1 MTDQQLYID
10 GVLMDMSEDSAI
22 TLDIKSNLFR
32 DITKMTA
39 NATYTI
45 NLPKTA
51 HNMAVLEFAGKPS
64 TSSKYPYIFHTAR
77 YFRNGLEIIRSGRAS
92 VLSVKETIEISIYWG
107 LFQALATLQSSD
119 LKLNELNC
127 TKHLRFTK
135 NNSSDTY
142 EKAITEGV
150 FYGNYITAVLKKSS
164 DEWYG
169 FDHNVGG
176 NSDTTYSLVEGKI
189 RTGTEIGK
197 YVSGEVLTDET
208 YQCAIIPFEVGMRA
222 TISKVL
228 GKGQFR
234 TWAILDTN
242 KNVISLADD
251 AGKTEKETRPVLFAP
266 DPILGMFVSAGA
278 CIANLET
285 SVAMET
291 ISIRVRAEKAGS
303 VEYGALDTKTGETT
317 PWGTYEVAAGET
329 EINVVKSKP
338 SGLLVYIKPS
348 VDKMIGKSMST
359 SVAAYYLSDG
369 KLSQVEAS
377 GEYNVKYT
385 SESMPIDV
393 DLQAPATAEW
403 LIINAI
409 RECSTGTT
417 ILVKSNSET
426 ESNARASSSEAQT
439 NSRGGTF
446 GGSFGS
452 NGGASFRSDGT
463 IQPSVTAQYILDLI
477 TAQTGVA
484 FGWSNQAKEI
494 IKGLAVPLITRKADE
509 QTVVGGFEGT
519 FYKTENLGILD
530 FQPTSL
536 SEVFDG
542 LEIGHRY
549 SQLNVKIACTMIFD
563 VQMNWSWDAS
573 KVNPSLHK
581 SWSYGGSTET
591 QAVYLYPPCYIEIKV
606 VSKHTSNQEE
616 SEYTKTYIAGRTS
629 DYEGADPSV
638 SDTSDQLVGGRFI
651 HLAAGRGEIDLEE
664 GDIVTFEM
672 KHPKNQ
678 RLNGLKCYNGR
689 LSASIKQSDEVPYG
703 GNFPIGKNLPDIKV
717 TDFLKCICILTSTFP
732 SQLFI
737 GGTLTFADIVNL
749 WEAKAQAVDWT
760 KKLIPS
766 EASNHPRQTDFSV
779 EDYCQH
785 NIYKWKEDDTVYQQH
800 NADMTIDNKTL
811 EYTQDVCTL
820 PFAATDGNRI
830 PIYEWESKQYTFGRT
845 TRTVQVATKYKAC
858 KDRIV
863 NLTKNDA
870 GYAELAFNID
880 LQSIFDSKLEKLR
893 KTVANPHQIVERFNL
908 SDLEILDFDETK
920 PVYLAQYGA
929 YFAVLEIKTTSSGY
943 SEVTMIELNN

>member
-39 NATYTI
+39 NTTYTI

-64 TSSKYPYIFHTAR
+64 TSSKYPFIFHTAR
-77 YFRNGLEIIRSGRAS
+77 YFRNGLEIIHSGRAS

-119 LKLNELNC
+119 LKLNELKC
-127 TKHLRFTK
+127 TKYLRFTK
-135 NNSSDTY
+135 NNSYDTY
-142 EKAITEGV
+142 EKAIADGV
-150 FYGNYITAVLKKSS
+150 FYGRYETAVAKTSS
-164 DEWYG
+164 DEWMG
-169 FDHNVGG
+169 FDQNVGG

-242 KNVISLADD
+242 KNVISIADD

-369 KLSQVEAS
+369 KLSQVQAS

-393 DLQAPATAEW
+393 DLQAPATAVW

-409 RECSTGTT
+409 KAYSTGTT
-417 ILVKSNSET
+417 ILVKSKSET
-426 ESNARASSSEAQT
+426 ESNARASTRTFDGSGSF
-439 NSRGGTF
+439 GG

-452 NGGASFRSDGT
+452 SWSNGT
-463 IQPSVTAQYILDLI
+463 IQPSVTARYILDLI

-484 FGWSNQAKEI
+484 FDWSNQAIEI
-494 IKGLAVPLITRKADE
+494 IKGLAVPLITRKADA
-509 QTVVGGFEGT
+509 QTVVGSLEGT
-519 FYKTENLGILD
+519 FFHTESLGILD

-549 SQLNVKIACTMIFD
+549 SQLNVKIACKMIFD

-573 KVNPSLHK
+573 KVTPSGHK
-581 SWSYGGSTET
+581 SWSFGEGSTEW
-591 QAVYLYPPCYIEIKV
+591 QAFYSYPPNYIEMKV
-606 VSKHTSNQEE
+606 KHKNDDGTWTE
-616 SEYTKTYIAGRTS
+616 TPYIAGLQQDETS
-629 DYEGADPSV
+629 GKYVTDYE
-638 SDTSDQLVGGRFI
+638 SDKVNGRFI
-651 HLAAGRGEIDLEE
+651 HLVAGRGEIDLEE

-678 RLNGLKCYNGR
+678 ALIGLKCYNGR
-689 LSASIKQSDEVPYG
+689 LSASIKQSDDVPYG

-732 SQLFI
+732 SQRFI

-749 WEAKAQAVDWT
+749 WEDKAQAVDWT

-785 NIYKWKEDDTVYQQH
+785 NIYKWKEDDTVYKQH
-800 NADMTIDNKTL
+800 DADMTIDNKTL

-830 PIYEWESKQYTFGRT
+830 PIYEWESKQSTFGNT
-845 TRTVQVATKYKAC
+845 TYTRQVATKYKAC

-880 LQSIFDSKLEKLR
+880 LQDIFDDKLEKLR
-893 KTVANPHQIVERFNL
+893 KTVANPHHIVERFNL
-908 SDLEILDFDETK
+908 SDLEILNFDETK

-929 YFAVLEIKTTSSGY
+929 YFAVLEIKTTNSGY
-943 SEVTMIELNN
+943 CEVTMIELNN

>member
-10 GVLMDMSEDSAI
+10 GVLMDMSDESAI

-39 NATYTI
+39 NTTYTI

-77 YFRNGLEIIRSGRAS
+77 YFRNGLEIIHSGRAS

-127 TKHLRFTK
+127 TKYLRFTK
-135 NNSSDTY
+135 NNSYDTY
-142 EKAITEGV
+142 EKAITDGV
-150 FYGNYITAVLKKSS
+150 FYGRYETAVAKTSS
-164 DEWYG
+164 DEWHGYDRSLG
-169 FDHNVGG
+169 E

-208 YQCAIIPFEVGMRA
+208 YQCAIIPFEAGMRA
-222 TISKVL
+222 TIRNVL

-251 AGKTEKETRPVLFAP
+251 AGKTEKETYPVLPAP
-266 DPILGMFVSAGA
+266 DPMLGMFVSAGA

-303 VEYGALDTKTGETT
+303 VEYGALNKETGETT

-329 EINVVKSKP
+329 EFSVVKSKP

-348 VDKMIGKSMST
+348 ADKMINMALST
-359 SVAAYYLSDG
+359 DVAAYYLSDG
-369 KLSQVEAS
+369 KLSQVQAGGAYS
-377 GEYNVKYT
+377 VKYT
-385 SESMPIDV
+385 SGSMPIDV

-409 RECSTGTT
+409 KAYSTGTT
-417 ILVKSNSET
+417 ILVKSKSET
-426 ESNARASSSEAQT
+426 ENNARASS
-439 NSRGGTF
+439 GTF
-446 GGSFGS
+446 ERNGSFG
-452 NGGASFRSDGT
+452 GGGSSGSSWGNGT
-463 IQPSVTAQYILDLI
+463 IQPSVTAKYILDLI
-477 TAQTGVA
+477 TEQTGVE

-494 IKGLAVPLITRKADE
+494 IKGLAVPLIARKADA
-509 QTVVGGFEGT
+509 QTVVGSFEGI
-519 FYKTENLGILD
+519 FFHTESLGILD

-549 SQLNVKIACTMIFD
+549 SQLNVKIACKMIFD

-573 KVNPSLHK
+573 KVTPSGHK
-581 SWSYGGSTET
+581 SWSFGEGSTES
-591 QAVYLYPPCYIEIKV
+591 QAFYSYPPNYIEMKV
-606 VSKHTSNQEE
+606 KHKNDDGTWTE
-616 SEYTKTYIAGRTS
+616 TLYIAGLQQDETS
-629 DYEGADPSV
+629 RKYVTDYE
-638 SDTSDQLVGGRFI
+638 SDKVNGRFI
-651 HLAAGRGEIDLEE
+651 HLVAGRGEIDLEE

-672 KHPKNQ
+672 KHPKNKA
-678 RLNGLKCYNGR
+678 LIGLKCYNGR
-689 LSASIKQSDEVPYG
+689 LTASIKQSDEVPYG
-703 GNFPIGKNLPDIKV
+703 GNFPIGKNLPGIKV

-732 SQLFI
+732 SQRFI
-737 GGTLTFADIVNL
+737 GGTLTFSDIVNL
-749 WEAKAQAVDWT
+749 WKAKAQAVDWT

-800 NADMTIDNKTL
+800 DADMAIDNKTL

-830 PIYEWESKQYTFGRT
+830 PIYEWESKQSTFGNT
-845 TRTVQVATKYKAC
+845 TYTRQVATKYKAC

-880 LQSIFDSKLEKLR
+880 LQDIFDNKLEKLR
-893 KTVANPHQIVERFNL
+893 KTIANPHQIVERFNI
-908 SDLEILDFDETK
+908 SDLEILNFDETK

-929 YFAVLEIKTTSSGY
+929 YFAVLEIKTTNSGY
-943 SEVTMIELNN
+943 CEVTMIELDN

>member
-1 MTDQQLYID
+1 MTDHQLYID
-10 GVLMDMSEDSAI
+10 GILMDMSEETAI

-39 NATYTI
+39 NTTYTI

-77 YFRNGLEIIRSGRAS
+77 YFRNGLEIIRNGRAS

-127 TKHLRFTK
+127 TKYLRFAK
-135 NNSSDTY
+135 NNTSDTY
-142 EKAITEGV
+142 EKAISEGV
-150 FYGNYITAVLKKSS
+150 FYGRYETAVFKTSS
-164 DEWYG
+164 EEWQGY
-169 FDHNVGG
+169 DSNVGG
-176 NSDTTYSLVEGKI
+176 NSDTTYSLVDGKI

-197 YVSGEVLTDET
+197 YVSCEVLTDET
-208 YQCAIIPFEVGMRA
+208 YRCAIIPFEAGMRA

-242 KNVISLADD
+242 KNVLSLADD
-251 AGKTEKETRPVLFAP
+251 AGKTEKETYPILPAP
-266 DPILGMFVSAGA
+266 DPILGTFVSAGD
-278 CIANLET
+278 CIANLKT
-285 SVAMET
+285 SVAMKT

-303 VEYGALDTKTGETT
+303 VEYGVLNKETGETT
-317 PWGTYEVAAGET
+317 PWGTYDVAAGEA
-329 EINVVKSKP
+329 EFSVVKSKP
-338 SGLLVYIKPS
+338 SGILIYIKPS
-348 VDKMIGKSMST
+348 VDDMINMSLS
-359 SVAAYYLSDG
+359 SVGLMAYYLSDG
-369 KLSQVEAS
+369 KLSQVHLTGAYS
-377 GEYNVKYT
+377 VKYT

-393 DLQAPATAEW
+393 ELQAPATAQW
-403 LIINAI
+403 LIVNAI
-409 RECSTGTT
+409 KEYSTGTT
-417 ILVKSNSET
+417 ILVKSISET
-426 ESNARASSSEAQT
+426 ENNAKAS
-439 NSRGGTF
+439 RGTF
-446 GGSFGS
+446 GGSFGNS
-452 NGGASFRSDGT
+452 GGGTFKSEGT

-477 TAQTGVA
+477 TVQTGVA
-484 FGWSNQAKEI
+484 FGWSNRAKETI
-494 IKGLAVPLITRKADE
+494 NGLAVPLITRKADA
-509 QTVVGGFEGT
+509 QTVVGSLEGT
-519 FYKTENLGILD
+519 FFQTESLGILD

-549 SQLNVKIACTMIFD
+549 SQLNVKIACKMIFD

-573 KVNPSLHK
+573 KVTPSGHK
-581 SWSYGGSTET
+581 SWSFGEGSTES
-591 QAVYLYPPCYIEIKV
+591 QAFYSYPPNYIEMKV
-606 VSKHTSNQEE
+606 KHNNGDGTWTE
-616 SEYTKTYIAGRTS
+616 TPYIAGLQQDETS
-629 DYEGADPSV
+629 GKYVTDYE
-638 SDTSDQLVGGRFI
+638 SDKVNGRFI
-651 HLAAGRGEIDLEE
+651 HLVAGRGEIDLEE

-678 RLNGLKCYNGR
+678 TLIGLKCYNGR

-732 SQLFI
+732 SQRFI
-737 GGTLTFADIVNL
+737 GGTLTFADIVSL

-766 EASNHPRQTDFSV
+766 EACNHPRQTDFSV

-800 NADMTIDNKTL
+800 DADMTIDNKTL

-830 PIYEWESKQYTFGRT
+830 PIYEWENHQYTFGRT
-845 TRTVQVATKYKAC
+845 TKTVQTPTKYKAC

-880 LQSIFDSKLEKLR
+880 LQGIFDSRLEKLR
-893 KTVANPHQIVERFNL
+893 KTVANPHQITERFNL
-908 SDLEILDFDETK
+908 SDLEILEFDETK

-929 YFAVLEIKTTSSGY
+929 YFAVIEIKTTSSGY
-943 SEVTMIELNN
+943 CEVTMIELNN

>member
-1 MTDQQLYID
+1 
-10 GVLMDMSEDSAI
+10 MDLSEDTSVV
-22 TLDIKSNLFR
+22 LDIKSNLFN
-32 DITKMTA
+32 DVTKITS
-39 NATYTI
+39 NYTYTI
-45 NLPKTA
+45 QLPRTVHNLSVLNQADRPKS
-51 HNMAVLEFAGKPS
+51 G
-64 TSSKYPYIFHTAR
+64 SKYPYIFHQCR
-77 YFRNGLEIIRSGRAS
+77 YFRNGLEIIRNGKAS

-127 TKHLRFTK
+127 TKYLRFAK
-135 NNSSDTY
+135 NNTSDTY
-142 EKAITEGV
+142 EKAISEGV
-150 FYGNYITAVLKKSS
+150 FYGRYETAVVKTSS
-164 DEWYG
+164 EEWQGY
-169 FDHNVGG
+169 DRNVGG
-176 NSDTTYSLVEGKI
+176 NSDTTYSLVGGKI
-189 RTGTEIGK
+189 RTGTEVGK
-197 YVSGEVLTDET
+197 YVSGEVLADNT
-208 YQCAIIPFEVGMRA
+208 YQCAIIPFEAGMRA

-234 TWAILDTN
+234 TWAILDIN
-242 KNVISLADD
+242 KNVLSLADD
-251 AGKTEKETRPVLFAP
+251 AGKTEKETRPVLTAP
-266 DPILGMFVSAGA
+266 DPMFGMFVSAGD

-291 ISIRVRAEKAGS
+291 ISIRVLAEKAGS
-303 VEYGALDTKTGETT
+303 VEYGTLNKETGETT
-317 PWGTYEVAAGET
+317 PWGTYDVAAGKT
-329 EINVVKSKP
+329 EFSVVKRKP
-338 SGLLVYIKPS
+338 SGILIYIKPS
-348 VDKMIGKSMST
+348 VDKMINMALTTGG
-359 SVAAYYLSDG
+359 VAAYYLSGG
-369 KLSQVEAS
+369 KLSQVQSPGAYS
-377 GEYNVKYT
+377 VKYT
-385 SESMPIDV
+385 SESMPVDV

-409 RECSTGTT
+409 KDYSTGTT

-426 ESNARASSSEAQT
+426 ENNAKAISAFD
-439 NSRGGTF
+439 G
-446 GGSFGS
+446 GGSFGNS
-452 NGGASFRSDGT
+452 GGGTFKSEGT

-477 TAQTGVA
+477 TVQTGVA
-484 FGWSNQAKEI
+484 FGWSNRAKETI
-494 IKGLAVPLITRKADE
+494 NGLAVPLITRKADA
-509 QTVVGGFEGT
+509 QTVVGSLEGT
-519 FYKTENLGILD
+519 FFQTESLGILD

-549 SQLNVKIACTMIFD
+549 SQLNVKIACKMIFD

-573 KVNPSLHK
+573 KVTPSGHK
-581 SWSYGGSTET
+581 SWSFGEGSTES
-591 QAVYLYPPCYIEIKV
+591 QAFYSYPPNYIEMKV
-606 VSKHTSNQEE
+606 KHKNGDGTWTE
-616 SEYTKTYIAGRTS
+616 TPYIAGLQHDETS
-629 DYEGADPSV
+629 SKYVTDYE
-638 SDTSDQLVGGRFI
+638 SDKLNGRFI
-651 HLAAGRGEIDLEE
+651 HLAAGRGEIELEE

-678 RLNGLKCYNGR
+678 RLMGLKCYNGR

-732 SQLFI
+732 SQRFI
-737 GGTLTFADIVNL
+737 GGTLTFADIVSL

-830 PIYEWESKQYTFGRT
+830 PIYEWENHQYTFGRT
-845 TRTVQVATKYKAC
+845 TKTVQTPTKYKAC

-880 LQSIFDSKLEKLR
+880 LQGIFDSKLEKLR
-893 KTVANPHQIVERFNL
+893 KTVANPHQITERFNI
-908 SDLEILDFDETK
+908 SDLEILNFDETK

-943 SEVTMIELNN
+943 CEVTMIELNN

>member
-10 GVLMDMSEDSAI
+10 GVLMDMSEESAI

-39 NATYTI
+39 NTTYTI

-77 YFRNGLEIIRSGRAS
+77 YFRNGLEIIHSGRAS

-127 TKHLRFTK
+127 TKHLRFAK
-135 NNSSDTY
+135 SNSYDTY
-142 EKAITEGV
+142 EKAIADGV
-150 FYGNYITAVLKKSS
+150 FYGRYETAVAKTSS
-164 DEWYG
+164 DEWMG
-169 FDHNVGG
+169 FDQNVGG

-208 YQCAIIPFEVGMRA
+208 YQCAIIPFEAGMRA

-251 AGKTEKETRPVLFAP
+251 AGKTESETRPVLFAP

-369 KLSQVEAS
+369 KLSQVQAS

-385 SESMPIDV
+385 SDSMPIDV
-393 DLQAPATAEW
+393 DLQAPATAVW

-409 RECSTGTT
+409 KAYSTGTT
-417 ILVKSNSET
+417 ILVKSKSET
-426 ESNARASSSEAQT
+426 ESNARASTRTFDGSGSF
-439 NSRGGTF
+439 GG

-452 NGGASFRSDGT
+452 SWSNGT
-463 IQPSVTAQYILDLI
+463 IQPSVTAQYILDLV

-494 IKGLAVPLITRKADE
+494 IKGLAVPLITRKADA
-509 QTVVGGFEGT
+509 QTVVGSLEGT
-519 FYKTENLGILD
+519 FSQTESLGILD

-549 SQLNVKIACTMIFD
+549 SQLNVNIACKMIFD

-573 KVNPSLHK
+573 KVTPSGHK
-581 SWSYGGSTET
+581 SWSFGEGGTEWQAFYSYPPNYIEMKVKHKNDDGTWTET
-591 QAVYLYPPCYIEIKV
+591 P
-606 VSKHTSNQEE
+606 
-616 SEYTKTYIAGRTS
+616 YIAGLQQDETS
-629 DYEGADPSV
+629 GKYVTDYE
-638 SDTSDQLVGGRFI
+638 SDKVNGRFI
-651 HLAAGRGEIDLEE
+651 HLVAGRGEIDLEE

-672 KHPKNQ
+672 KHPKN
-678 RLNGLKCYNGR
+678 RALFGLKCYNGR
-689 LSASIKQSDEVPYG
+689 LTASIKQSDEVPYG

-732 SQLFI
+732 SQRFI

-785 NIYKWKEDDTVYQQH
+785 NIYRWKEDDTVYQQH
-800 NADMTIDNKTL
+800 DADMTIDNKTL

-830 PIYEWESKQYTFGRT
+830 PIYEWESKQSTFGNT
-845 TRTVQVATKYKAC
+845 TYTRQVATKYKAC

-880 LQSIFDSKLEKLR
+880 LQDIFDNKLEKLR
-893 KTVANPHQIVERFNL
+893 KTVANPHHIVERFNL
-908 SDLEILDFDETK
+908 SGLEILNFDETK

-943 SEVTMIELNN
+943 CEVTMIELNN

>member
-10 GVLMDMSEDSAI
+10 GILMDMSEETAI

-39 NATYTI
+39 NTTYTI

-64 TSSKYPYIFHTAR
+64 TSSKYPYILHTAR
-77 YFRNGLEIIRSGRAS
+77 YFRNGLEIIRNGRAS

-127 TKHLRFTK
+127 TKYLRFTK
-135 NNSSDTY
+135 NNSPYTY
-142 EKAITEGV
+142 EKAISDGV
-150 FYGNYITAVLKKSS
+150 FYGRYETAAVKTSS
-164 DEWYG
+164 EEWQGY
-169 FDHNVGG
+169 DRNVGG
-176 NSDTTYSLVEGKI
+176 NSDTTYSLVGGKI
-189 RTGTEIGK
+189 RIGTEVGK

-208 YQCAIIPFEVGMRA
+208 YQCAIIPFEAGMRA

-228 GKGQFR
+228 GKGDYR

-242 KNVISLADD
+242 KNVLSLADD
-251 AGKTEKETRPVLFAP
+251 AGKTEVETYPLLPSP
-266 DPILGMFVSAGA
+266 DPMLGTFVSAGA
-278 CIANLET
+278 CIANIET

-303 VEYGALDTKTGETT
+303 VEYGALNKETGETT
-317 PWGTYEVAAGET
+317 PWGTYEISAAGET
-329 EINVVKSKP
+329 EFNVVKSKP
-338 SGLLVYIKPS
+338 SGILIYIKPS
-348 VDKMIGKSMST
+348 ADDMMNMALST
-359 SVAAYYLSDG
+359 GVAAYYLSDG
-369 KLSQVEAS
+369 KLSQVHSS
-377 GEYNVKYT
+377 GVYSVKYT

-403 LIINAI
+403 LVINAI
-409 RECSTGTT
+409 KEYSTGTT
-417 ILVKSNSET
+417 ILVKSET
-426 ESNARASSSEAQT
+426 ESRARAIS
-439 NSRGGTF
+439 GTF
-446 GGSFGS
+446 DGGGSFG
-452 NGGASFRSDGT
+452 GGSFGYTDKGT
-463 IQPSVTAQYILDLI
+463 IQPVVTVEYIIDLI

-484 FGWSNQAKEI
+484 FGWSNRAKET
-494 IKGLAVPLITRKADE
+494 IKGLAVPLITRKADS
-509 QTVVGGFEGT
+509 QTVVGSLEGT
-519 FYKTENLGILD
+519 FFQTENLGILD
-530 FQPTSL
+530 FQLTSL

-573 KVNPSLHK
+573 NARPNGYVGS
-581 SWSYGGSTET
+581 SYEGSVERNG
-591 QAVYLYPPCYIEIKV
+591 VYRYEPCYVEIKV
-606 VSKHTSNQEE
+606 VSKHTSDQEE
-616 SEYTKTYIAGRTS
+616 SDYTKTYIAGKEIDEEDASFRRYITDYDS
-629 DYEGADPSV
+629 DKV
-638 SDTSDQLVGGRFI
+638 NGRFI
-651 HLAAGRGEIDLEE
+651 HLAAGRGEIELEE
-664 GDIVTFEM
+664 GDTVTFEF
-672 KHPKNQ
+672 KHYGKGVL
-678 RLNGLKCYNGR
+678 RGLRGYNGR
-689 LSASIKQSDEVPYG
+689 ISASISQSDEVPYG

-732 SQLFI
+732 SQRFI
-737 GGTLTFADIVNL
+737 GETLTFADIVNL
-749 WEAKAQAVDWT
+749 WEDKAQAVDWT

-800 NADMTIDNKTL
+800 DADMTIDNKTL

-830 PIYEWESKQYTFGRT
+830 PIYEWESKKLSTFGST
-845 TRTVQVATKYKAC
+845 TITRQVATKYKAC

-870 GYAELAFNID
+870 GYAELAFNIN
-880 LQSIFDSKLEKLR
+880 LQDIFDNKLKKLR
-893 KTVANPHQIVERFNL
+893 KTVANPHQITERFNL
-908 SDLEILDFDETK
+908 SDLEILNFDETK

-929 YFAVLEIKTTSSGY
+929 YFAVLEVKTTSSGY
-943 SEVTMIELNN
+943 CEVTMIELNN

>member
-10 GVLMDMSEDSAI
+10 GVLMDMSEETAI
-22 TLDIKSNLFR
+22 TLDIKSNFFR
-32 DITKMTA
+32 DITRMTA
-39 NATYTI
+39 NTTYTI

-51 HNMAVLEFAGKPS
+51 HNMSVLEFTGKPS

-77 YFRNGLEIIRSGRAS
+77 YFRNGLEIIRNGRAS

-119 LKLNELNC
+119 LKLNELSC
-127 TKHLRFTK
+127 TKHLRFNRT
-135 NNSSDTY
+135 NSYDTF
-142 EKAITEGV
+142 EKAISEGV
-150 FYGNYITAVLKKSS
+150 FYGNYVTAVAKTSS
-164 DEWYG
+164 EEWQGY
-169 FDHNVGG
+169 DRNVGG
-176 NSDTTYSLVEGKI
+176 NSSATYSLVDGKI
-189 RTGTEIGK
+189 RTGTEVGK
-197 YVSGEVLTDET
+197 YVSGEVLTDTT
-208 YQCAIIPFEVGMRA
+208 YQSAILPFTAGMRA
-222 TISKVL
+222 TIRSVL
-228 GKGQFR
+228 GKGEYR

-242 KNVISLADD
+242 KNVVSLADD
-251 AGKTEKETRPVLFAP
+251 AGKTESETYPVLPAP
-266 DPILGMFVSAGA
+266 DPMLGMFVRAEA
-278 CIANLET
+278 CIANIET

-303 VEYGALDTKTGETT
+303 VEYGALNKDTGETT
-317 PWGTYEVAAGET
+317 PWGTYEISEAGES
-329 EINVVKSKP
+329 EFNVVKSKP
-338 SGLLVYIKPS
+338 SGLLVYVKPS
-348 VDKMIGKSMST
+348 VANMINMALST
-359 SVAAYYLSDG
+359 GVAAYYLSDG
-369 KLSQVEAS
+369 KLSQVKAAGAYS
-377 GEYNVKYT
+377 VKYT
-385 SESMPIDV
+385 SESEPIDV
-393 DLQAPATAEW
+393 DLQAPATAAW

-409 RECSTGTT
+409 KAYSTGTT
-417 ILVKSNSET
+417 ILVKSET
-426 ESNARASSSEAQT
+426 ENRARASSS
-439 NSRGGTF
+439 GGTF

-452 NGGASFRSDGT
+452 NGGGSFRSDGA
-463 IQPSVTAQYILDLI
+463 IQPCVTVQYILDLI
-477 TAQTGVA
+477 SAHTGVA

-494 IKGLAVPLITRKADE
+494 IKGLAIPLITRKADE
-509 QTVVGGFEGT
+509 QTVVGGLEGT
-519 FYKTENLGILD
+519 FFSTENLGILD

-606 VSKHTSNQEE
+606 VSKHTSDQEE

-629 DYEGADPSV
+629 DYEGTDPSV

-651 HLAAGRGEIDLEE
+651 HLAAGRGEIELEE

-678 RLNGLKCYNGR
+678 RLHGLKCYNGI

-717 TDFLKCICILTSTFP
+717 TDFLKCICILASTFP
-732 SQLFI
+732 SQRFI
-737 GGTLTFADIVNL
+737 GGTLSFADIVSL
-749 WEAKAQAVDWT
+749 WETKAQAVDWT

-845 TRTVQVATKYKAC
+845 TTTVQVATKYKAC

-863 NLTKNDA
+863 NLTKSDT
-870 GYAELAFNID
+870 GYAALAFNID
-880 LQSIFDSKLEKLR
+880 LQGIFDSKLEKLR
-893 KTVANPHQIVERFNL
+893 KTVANPHQITERFNL
-908 SDLEILDFDETK
+908 SDLEILNFDETK

-943 SEVTMIELNN
+943 CEVTMIELNN

>member
-39 NATYTI
+39 NTTYTI

-77 YFRNGLEIIRSGRAS
+77 YFRNGLEIIHSGRAS

-127 TKHLRFTK
+127 TKHLRFAK
-135 NNSSDTY
+135 SNSYDTY
-142 EKAITEGV
+142 EKAIADGV
-150 FYGNYITAVLKKSS
+150 FYGRYETAVAKTSS
-164 DEWYG
+164 DEWMG
-169 FDHNVGG
+169 FDQNVGG
-176 NSDTTYSLVEGKI
+176 NSDTAYSLVEGKI

-208 YQCAIIPFEVGMRA
+208 YKCAIIPFEAGMRA

-251 AGKTEKETRPVLFAP
+251 AGKTESETRPVLFAP

-291 ISIRVRAEKAGS
+291 ISIRVLAEKAGS

-317 PWGTYEVAAGET
+317 QWGTYEVAAGET

-369 KLSQVEAS
+369 KLSQVQAS

-385 SESMPIDV
+385 SDSMPIDV
-393 DLQAPATAEW
+393 DLQAPATAVW

-409 RECSTGTT
+409 KAYSTGTT
-417 ILVKSNSET
+417 ILVKSKSET
-426 ESNARASSSEAQT
+426 ESNARASTRTFDGSGSF
-439 NSRGGTF
+439 GG

-452 NGGASFRSDGT
+452 SWSNGT
-463 IQPSVTAQYILDLI
+463 IQPSVTAQYILDLV
-477 TAQTGVA
+477 TAQTGVV

-494 IKGLAVPLITRKADE
+494 IKGLAVPLITRKADA
-509 QTVVGGFEGT
+509 QTVVGSLEGT
-519 FYKTENLGILD
+519 FFQTESLGILD

-549 SQLNVKIACTMIFD
+549 SQLNVNIACKMIFD

-573 KVNPSLHK
+573 KVTPSGHK
-581 SWSYGGSTET
+581 SWSFGEGSTEW
-591 QAVYLYPPCYIEIKV
+591 QAFYSYPPNYIEMKV
-606 VSKHTSNQEE
+606 KHKNDDGTWTE
-616 SEYTKTYIAGRTS
+616 TPYIAGLQQDETS
-629 DYEGADPSV
+629 GKYVTDYE
-638 SDTSDQLVGGRFI
+638 SDKVNGRFI
-651 HLAAGRGEIDLEE
+651 HLVAGRGEIDLEE

-672 KHPKNQ
+672 KHPKN
-678 RLNGLKCYNGR
+678 RALFGLKCYNGR
-689 LSASIKQSDEVPYG
+689 LTASIKQSDEVPYG

-732 SQLFI
+732 SQRFI

-785 NIYKWKEDDTVYQQH
+785 NIYRWKEDDTVYQQH
-800 NADMTIDNKTL
+800 DADMTIDNKTL

-830 PIYEWESKQYTFGRT
+830 PIYEWESKQSTFGNT
-845 TRTVQVATKYKAC
+845 TYTRQVATKYKAC

-880 LQSIFDSKLEKLR
+880 LQDIFDNKLEKLR
-893 KTVANPHQIVERFNL
+893 KTVANPHHIVERFNL
-908 SDLEILDFDETK
+908 SDLEILNFDETK

-943 SEVTMIELNN
+943 CEVTMIELNN

>member
-39 NATYTI
+39 NTTYTI

-51 HNMAVLEFAGKPS
+51 HNMAVLEFSGKPS

-77 YFRNGLEIIRSGRAS
+77 YFRNGLEIIHSGRAS

-127 TKHLRFTK
+127 TKYLRFTK
-135 NNSSDTY
+135 DNSPYTY
-142 EKAITEGV
+142 EKAIADGV
-150 FYGNYITAVLKKSS
+150 FYGRYETAVAKTLS

-169 FDHNVGG
+169 FDSSVGG

-208 YQCAIIPFEVGMRA
+208 YQCAIIPFEAGMRA
-222 TISKVL
+222 TIRKVL

-234 TWAILDTN
+234 TWAILSNN

-251 AGKTEKETRPVLFAP
+251 AGKTEKETYPVLPAP
-266 DPILGMFVSAGA
+266 DPMLGMFVSAGA

-303 VEYGALDTKTGETT
+303 VEYGALNKETGETT
-317 PWGTYEVAAGET
+317 PWGTYDVAAGET

-348 VDKMIGKSMST
+348 VDKMISMAIST
-359 SVAAYYLSDG
+359 AVAAYYLSDG
-369 KLSQVEAS
+369 KLSQVQAGGAYS
-377 GEYNVKYT
+377 VKYT
-385 SESMPIDV
+385 SESEPIDV

-409 RECSTGTT
+409 KAYSTGTT
-417 ILVKSNSET
+417 ILVKSRNET
-426 ESNARASSSEAQT
+426 ESNARASTDTLDRSGSF
-439 NSRGGTF
+439 GG
-446 GGSFGS
+446 GGSFDS
-452 NGGASFRSDGT
+452 SRSHGT
-463 IQPSVTAQYILDLI
+463 IQPSVTAKYILDLI
-477 TAQTGVA
+477 TVQTGVA

-494 IKGLAVPLITRKADE
+494 IKGLAVPLITRKADA
-509 QTVVGGFEGT
+509 QTVVGSFEGT
-519 FYKTENLGILD
+519 FFQTESLGILD

-549 SQLNVKIACTMIFD
+549 SQLNVKIACKMIFD
-563 VQMNWSWDAS
+563 VQMNWSWNAS
-573 KVNPSLHK
+573 NVPPSGRK
-581 SWSYGGSTET
+581 SWSLGEGSTELLPF
-591 QAVYLYPPCYIEIKV
+591 YSYPPNYIEMKV
-606 VSKHTSNQEE
+606 KHKNDDGTWTE
-616 SEYTKTYIAGRTS
+616 TPYIAGLQQENSLRKYVT
-629 DYEGADPSV
+629 DYETDKV
-638 SDTSDQLVGGRFI
+638 NGRFI
-651 HLAAGRGEIDLEE
+651 HLVAGRGGIDLEE

-678 RLNGLKCYNGR
+678 KLIGLKCYNGR
-689 LSASIKQSDEVPYG
+689 LTASIKQSDEVPYG

-732 SQLFI
+732 SQRFI

-800 NADMTIDNKTL
+800 DADMTIDNKTL

-830 PIYEWESKQYTFGRT
+830 PIYEWESKQYTFGNT
-845 TRTVQVATKYKAC
+845 TLTTQVATKYKAC

-880 LQSIFDSKLEKLR
+880 LQDIFDNKLEKLR
-893 KTVANPHQIVERFNL
+893 KTVANPHHIVERFNL
-908 SDLEILDFDETK
+908 SDLEILNFDETK

-943 SEVTMIELNN
+943 CEVTMIELNN

>member
-1 MTDQQLYID
+1 MTDHQLYID
-10 GVLMDMSEDSAI
+10 GILMDMSEETAI

-39 NATYTI
+39 NTTYTI

-77 YFRNGLEIIRSGRAS
+77 YFRNGLEIIRNGRAS

-127 TKHLRFTK
+127 TKYLRFAK
-135 NNSSDTY
+135 NNTSDTY
-142 EKAITEGV
+142 EKAISEGV
-150 FYGNYITAVLKKSS
+150 FYGRYETAVFKTSS
-164 DEWYG
+164 EEWQGY
-169 FDHNVGG
+169 DSNVGG
-176 NSDTTYSLVEGKI
+176 NSDTTYSLVDGKI

-197 YVSGEVLTDET
+197 YVSCEVLTDET
-208 YQCAIIPFEVGMRA
+208 YRCAIIPFEAGMRA

-242 KNVISLADD
+242 KNVLSLADD
-251 AGKTEKETRPVLFAP
+251 AGKTEKETYPILPAP
-266 DPILGMFVSAGA
+266 DPMLGMFVSAGD
-278 CIANLET
+278 CIANLKT
-285 SVAMET
+285 SVAMKT

-303 VEYGALDTKTGETT
+303 VEYGVLNKETGETT
-317 PWGTYEVAAGET
+317 PWGTYDVAAGEA
-329 EINVVKSKP
+329 EFSVVKSKP
-338 SGLLVYIKPS
+338 SGILIYIKPS
-348 VDKMIGKSMST
+348 VDDMINMSL
-359 SVAAYYLSDG
+359 SSGGVMAYYLSDG
-369 KLSQVEAS
+369 KLSQVHSTGAYS
-377 GEYNVKYT
+377 VKYT

-393 DLQAPATAEW
+393 ELQAPATAQW
-403 LIINAI
+403 LIVNAI
-409 RECSTGTT
+409 KEYSTGTT
-417 ILVKSNSET
+417 ILVKSISET
-426 ESNARASSSEAQT
+426 ENNAKASHGSL
-439 NSRGGTF
+439 
-446 GGSFGS
+446 GGSFGNS
-452 NGGASFRSDGT
+452 GGGTFKSEGT

-477 TAQTGVA
+477 TVQTGVA
-484 FGWSNQAKEI
+484 FGWSNRAKETI
-494 IKGLAVPLITRKADE
+494 NGLAVPLITRKADA
-509 QTVVGGFEGT
+509 QTVVGSLEGT
-519 FYKTENLGILD
+519 FFQTESLGILD

-549 SQLNVKIACTMIFD
+549 SQLNVKIACKMIFD

-573 KVNPSLHK
+573 KVTPSGHK
-581 SWSYGGSTET
+581 SWSFGEGSTES
-591 QAVYLYPPCYIEIKV
+591 QAFYSYPPNYIEMKV
-606 VSKHTSNQEE
+606 KHNNGDGTWTE
-616 SEYTKTYIAGRTS
+616 TPYIAGLQQDETS
-629 DYEGADPSV
+629 GKYVTDYE
-638 SDTSDQLVGGRFI
+638 SDKVNGRFI
-651 HLAAGRGEIDLEE
+651 HLVAGRGEIDLEE

-678 RLNGLKCYNGR
+678 TLIGLKCYNGR

-732 SQLFI
+732 SQRFI
-737 GGTLTFADIVNL
+737 GGTLTFADIVSL

-766 EASNHPRQTDFSV
+766 EACNHPRQTDFSV

-800 NADMTIDNKTL
+800 DADMTIDNKTL

-830 PIYEWESKQYTFGRT
+830 PIYEWENHQYTFGRT
-845 TRTVQVATKYKAC
+845 TKTVQTPTKYKAC

-880 LQSIFDSKLEKLR
+880 LQGIFDSRLEKLR
-893 KTVANPHQIVERFNL
+893 KTVANPHQITERFNL
-908 SDLEILDFDETK
+908 SDLEILNFDETK

-929 YFAVLEIKTTSSGY
+929 YFAVIEIKTTSSGY
-943 SEVTMIELNN
+943 CEVTMIELNN

>member
-1 MTDQQLYID
+1 MTDHQLYID
-10 GVLMDMSEDSAI
+10 GILMDMSEETAI

-39 NATYTI
+39 NTTYTI

-77 YFRNGLEIIRSGRAS
+77 YFRNGLEIIRNGRAS

-107 LFQALATLQSSD
+107 LFQALETLQSSD

-135 NNSSDTY
+135 NNTSDTY
-142 EKAITEGV
+142 EKAISEGV
-150 FYGNYITAVLKKSS
+150 FYGRYETAVLKTSS
-164 DEWYG
+164 EEWQGY
-169 FDHNVGG
+169 DRNVGG
-176 NSDTTYSLVEGKI
+176 NSDTTYSLVDGKI

-208 YQCAIIPFEVGMRA
+208 YRCAIIPFETGMRA

-242 KNVISLADD
+242 KNVVSLADD
-251 AGKTEKETRPVLFAP
+251 AGKTESETDPVLPPP

-278 CIANLET
+278 CIANIKT

-303 VEYGALDTKTGETT
+303 VEYGALNKDTGETT
-317 PWGTYEVAAGET
+317 TWGTYEIRKAGKA
-329 EINVVKSKP
+329 EINVVKRKP

-348 VDKMIGKSMST
+348 VDDMINMAPWMGT
-359 SVAAYYLSDG
+359 AVAAYYLSGG
-369 KLSQVEAS
+369 KLSQVQAVGAYS
-377 GEYNVKYT
+377 VKYT
-385 SESMPIDV
+385 SESMPVDV
-393 DLQAPATAEW
+393 DLQAPATAKL

-409 RECSTGTT
+409 KDYSTGTT
-417 ILVKSNSET
+417 ILVKSISEP
-426 ESNARASSSEAQT
+426 ENNAKAS
-439 NSRGGTF
+439 RGTF
-446 GGSFGS
+446 GGSFGNS
-452 NGGASFRSDGT
+452 GGGTFKSEGT

-477 TAQTGVA
+477 TVQTGVA
-484 FGWSNQAKEI
+484 FGWSNRAKETI
-494 IKGLAVPLITRKADE
+494 NGLAVPLITRKADA
-509 QTVVGGFEGT
+509 QTVVGSLEGT
-519 FYKTENLGILD
+519 FFQTESLGILD

-549 SQLNVKIACTMIFD
+549 SQLNVKIACKMIFD

-573 KVNPSLHK
+573 KVTPSGHK
-581 SWSYGGSTET
+581 SWSFGEGSTES
-591 QAVYLYPPCYIEIKV
+591 QAFYSYQPNYIEMKV
-606 VSKHTSNQEE
+606 KHNNGDGTWTE
-616 SEYTKTYIAGRTS
+616 TPYIAGLQQDETS
-629 DYEGADPSV
+629 GKYVTDYE
-638 SDTSDQLVGGRFI
+638 SDKLNGRFI
-651 HLAAGRGEIDLEE
+651 HLVAGRGEIDLEE

-678 RLNGLKCYNGR
+678 ALIGLKCYNGR

-732 SQLFI
+732 SQRFI
-737 GGTLTFADIVNL
+737 GGALTFADIVSL

-830 PIYEWESKQYTFGRT
+830 PIYEWENHQYTFGRT
-845 TRTVQVATKYKAC
+845 TKTVQTPTKYKAC

-880 LQSIFDSKLEKLR
+880 LQGIFDSRLEKLR
-893 KTVANPHQIVERFNL
+893 KTVANPHQITERFNL
-908 SDLEILDFDETK
+908 SDLEILNFDETK

>member
-10 GVLMDMSEDSAI
+10 GILMDMSEETAI

-39 NATYTI
+39 NTTYTI

-64 TSSKYPYIFHTAR
+64 TSSTYPYILHTAR
-77 YFRNGLEIIRSGRAS
+77 YFRNGLEIIRNGRAS

-127 TKHLRFTK
+127 TKYLRFTK
-135 NNSSDTY
+135 NNSLYTY
-142 EKAITEGV
+142 EKAISDGV
-150 FYGNYITAVLKKSS
+150 FYGRYETAAVKTSS
-164 DEWYG
+164 EEWQGY
-169 FDHNVGG
+169 DRNVGG
-176 NSDTTYSLVEGKI
+176 DSDTTYSLVGGKI
-189 RTGTEIGK
+189 RTGTEVGK

-208 YQCAIIPFEVGMRA
+208 YQCAIIPFEAGMRA

-228 GKGQFR
+228 GKGDYR

-242 KNVISLADD
+242 KNVLSLADD
-251 AGKTEKETRPVLFAP
+251 AGKTEVETYPLLPSP
-266 DPILGMFVSAGA
+266 DPMLGTFVSAGA
-278 CIANLET
+278 CIANIET

-303 VEYGALDTKTGETT
+303 VEYGALNKETGETT
-317 PWGTYEVAAGET
+317 PWGTYEISAAGES

-338 SGLLVYIKPS
+338 SGILIYIKPS
-348 VDKMIGKSMST
+348 VDKMINMALST
-359 SVAAYYLSDG
+359 GVAAYYLSDG
-369 KLSQVEAS
+369 KLSQVHSS
-377 GEYNVKYT
+377 GAYSVKYT
-385 SESMPIDV
+385 SGSMPIDV

-403 LIINAI
+403 LVINAI
-409 RECSTGTT
+409 KEYSTGTT
-417 ILVKSNSET
+417 ILVKSET
-426 ESNARASSSEAQT
+426 ESRARAIS
-439 NSRGGTF
+439 GTF
-446 GGSFGS
+446 DGGGSFG
-452 NGGASFRSDGT
+452 GGSFGFADKGT
-463 IQPSVTAQYILDLI
+463 IQPSVTAQYIIDLI

-484 FGWSNQAKEI
+484 FGWSNRAKEI
-494 IKGLAVPLITRKADE
+494 IKGLAVPLITRKADA
-509 QTVVGGFEGT
+509 QTVVGSLEGS
-519 FYKTENLGILD
+519 FFQTENLGILD
-530 FQPTSL
+530 FQLTSL

-573 KVNPSLHK
+573 NARPNGYVGS
-581 SWSYGGSTET
+581 SYEGSVERNG
-591 QAVYLYPPCYIEIKV
+591 VYRYEPCYVEIKV
-606 VSKHTSNQEE
+606 VSKHTSDQEE
-616 SEYTKTYIAGRTS
+616 SDYTKTYIAGKEIDEEDASFRRYITDYDS
-629 DYEGADPSV
+629 DKV
-638 SDTSDQLVGGRFI
+638 NGRFI
-651 HLAAGRGEIDLEE
+651 HLAAGRGEIELEE
-664 GDIVTFEM
+664 GDTVTFEF
-672 KHPKNQ
+672 KHYGKGVL
-678 RLNGLKCYNGR
+678 RGLRGYNGR
-689 LSASIKQSDEVPYG
+689 ISASISQSDEVPYG

-732 SQLFI
+732 SQRFI
-737 GGTLTFADIVNL
+737 GDTLTFADIVNL
-749 WEAKAQAVDWT
+749 WEDKAQAVDWT

-766 EASNHPRQTDFSV
+766 EACNHPRQTDFSV

-800 NADMTIDNKTL
+800 DADMTIDNKTL

-830 PIYEWESKQYTFGRT
+830 PIYEWESKKLSTFGST
-845 TRTVQVATKYKAC
+845 TITRQVATKYKAC

-870 GYAELAFNID
+870 GYAELAFNIN
-880 LQSIFDSKLEKLR
+880 LQDIFDNKLKKLR
-893 KTVANPHQIVERFNL
+893 KTVANPHQITERFNL
-908 SDLEILDFDETK
+908 SDLEILNFDETK

-929 YFAVLEIKTTSSGY
+929 YFAVLEVKTTSSGY
-943 SEVTMIELNN
+943 CEVTMIELNN

>member
-1 MTDQQLYID
+1 
-10 GVLMDMSEDSAI
+10 MDLSEDTSVV
-22 TLDIKSNLFR
+22 LDIKSNLFN
-32 DITKMTA
+32 DVTKITS
-39 NATYTI
+39 NYTYTI
-45 NLPKTA
+45 QLPRTVHNLSVLNQADRPKS
-51 HNMAVLEFAGKPS
+51 G
-64 TSSKYPYIFHTAR
+64 SKYPYIFHQCR
-77 YFRNGLEIIRSGRAS
+77 YFRNGLEIIRNGKAS

-127 TKHLRFTK
+127 TKYLRFAK
-135 NNSSDTY
+135 NNTSDTY
-142 EKAITEGV
+142 EKAISEGV
-150 FYGNYITAVLKKSS
+150 FYGRYETALLKTSS
-164 DEWYG
+164 EEWQGY
-169 FDHNVGG
+169 DRNVGG
-176 NSDTTYSLVEGKI
+176 NSDTTYSLVDGKI

-208 YQCAIIPFEVGMRA
+208 YRCAIIPFEAGMRA
-222 TISKVL
+222 TIRSVL
-228 GKGQFR
+228 GKGEYR

-242 KNVISLADD
+242 KNVVSLADD
-251 AGKTEKETRPVLFAP
+251 AGKTESETDQVLTVP
-266 DPILGMFVSAGA
+266 DPILGIFVDAGA
-278 CIANLET
+278 CIANIKT

-303 VEYGALDTKTGETT
+303 VEYGVLNKETGETT
-317 PWGTYEVAAGET
+317 PWGTYDVAAGKT
-329 EINVVKSKP
+329 EFSVVKRKP
-338 SGLLVYIKPS
+338 SGILIYIKPS
-348 VDKMIGKSMST
+348 VDKMINMALST
-359 SVAAYYLSDG
+359 GGVAAYYLSGG
-369 KLSQVEAS
+369 KLSQVQSPGAYS
-377 GEYNVKYT
+377 VKYT
-385 SESMPIDV
+385 SESMPVDV

-409 RECSTGTT
+409 KDYSTGTT

-426 ESNARASSSEAQT
+426 ENNAKAISAFD
-439 NSRGGTF
+439 G
-446 GGSFGS
+446 GGSFGNS
-452 NGGASFRSDGT
+452 GGGTFKSEGT

-477 TAQTGVA
+477 TVQTGVA
-484 FGWSNQAKEI
+484 FGWSNRAKETI
-494 IKGLAVPLITRKADE
+494 NGLAVPLITRKADA
-509 QTVVGGFEGT
+509 QTVVGSLEGT
-519 FYKTENLGILD
+519 FFQTESLGILD

-549 SQLNVKIACTMIFD
+549 SQLNVKIACKMIFD

-573 KVNPSLHK
+573 KVTPSGHK
-581 SWSYGGSTET
+581 SWSFGEGSTES
-591 QAVYLYPPCYIEIKV
+591 QAFYSYPPNYIEMKV
-606 VSKHTSNQEE
+606 KHKNGDGTWTE
-616 SEYTKTYIAGRTS
+616 TPYIAGLQHDETS
-629 DYEGADPSV
+629 SKYVTDYE
-638 SDTSDQLVGGRFI
+638 SDKLNGRFI
-651 HLAAGRGEIDLEE
+651 HLAAGRGEIELEE

-678 RLNGLKCYNGR
+678 RLMGLKCYNGR

-732 SQLFI
+732 SQRFI
-737 GGTLTFADIVNL
+737 GGTLTFADIVSL

-830 PIYEWESKQYTFGRT
+830 PIYECENHQYTFGRT
-845 TRTVQVATKYKAC
+845 TKTVQTPTKYKAC

-880 LQSIFDSKLEKLR
+880 LQGIFDSKLEKLR
-893 KTVANPHQIVERFNL
+893 KTVANPHQITERFNI
-908 SDLEILDFDETK
+908 SDLEILNFDETK

-943 SEVTMIELNN
+943 CEVTMIELNN

>member
-10 GVLMDMSEDSAI
+10 GILMDMSEETAI

-39 NATYTI
+39 NTTYTI

-77 YFRNGLEIIRSGRAS
+77 YFRNGLEIIRNGRAS

-127 TKHLRFTK
+127 TKYLRFTK
-135 NNSSDTY
+135 NNSPYTY
-142 EKAITEGV
+142 EKAISEGV
-150 FYGNYITAVLKKSS
+150 FYGRYETAAVKTSS
-164 DEWYG
+164 EEWQGY
-169 FDHNVGG
+169 DRNVGG
-176 NSDTTYSLVEGKI
+176 NSDTTYSLVGGKI
-189 RTGTEIGK
+189 RTGTEVGK

-208 YQCAIIPFEVGMRA
+208 YQCAIIPFEAGMRA

-228 GKGQFR
+228 GNGDYR

-242 KNVISLADD
+242 KNVLSLADD
-251 AGKTEKETRPVLFAP
+251 AGKTEVETYPLLPSP
-266 DPILGMFVSAGA
+266 DPMLGTFVSAGA
-278 CIANLET
+278 CIANIET

-303 VEYGALDTKTGETT
+303 VEYGALNKETGETT
-317 PWGTYEVAAGET
+317 PWGTYDVAAGET
-329 EINVVKSKP
+329 EFNVVKSKP
-338 SGLLVYIKPS
+338 SGILIYIKPS
-348 VDKMIGKSMST
+348 VDKMINMALST
-359 SVAAYYLSDG
+359 GVAAYYLSDG
-369 KLSQVEAS
+369 KLSQVHSS
-377 GEYNVKYT
+377 GAYSVKYT
-385 SESMPIDV
+385 SGSMPIDV

-403 LIINAI
+403 LVINAI
-409 RECSTGTT
+409 KEYSTGTT
-417 ILVKSNSET
+417 ILVKSET
-426 ESNARASSSEAQT
+426 ESRARAIS
-439 NSRGGTF
+439 GTF
-446 GGSFGS
+446 DGGGSFG
-452 NGGASFRSDGT
+452 GGSFGYADKGT
-463 IQPSVTAQYILDLI
+463 IQPSVTAQYILNLI

-484 FGWSNQAKEI
+484 FGWSNRAKET
-494 IKGLAVPLITRKADE
+494 IKGLAVPLITRKADA
-509 QTVVGGFEGT
+509 QTVVGSFEGT
-519 FYKTENLGILD
+519 FFQTESLGILD

-573 KVNPSLHK
+573 KVNPSGHK
-581 SWSYGGSTET
+581 SWSFGDGSTEL
-591 QAVYLYPPCYIEIKV
+591 QAYYSYPPNYIEMKV
-606 VSKHTSNQEE
+606 KHRNNDGNETE
-616 SEYTKTYIAGRTS
+616 TLYIAGLQQDESSGKYVT
-629 DYEGADPSV
+629 DYESNKV
-638 SDTSDQLVGGRFI
+638 NGRFI
-651 HLAAGRGEIDLEE
+651 HLVAGRGEIDLEE

-678 RLNGLKCYNGR
+678 RLIGLKCYNGR
-689 LSASIKQSDEVPYG
+689 LSASISQSDEVPYG

-732 SQLFI
+732 SQRFI
-737 GGTLTFADIVNL
+737 GKTLTFADIVNL
-749 WEAKAQAVDWT
+749 WEDKAQAVDWT

-800 NADMTIDNKTL
+800 DADMTIDNKTL

-820 PFAATDGNRI
+820 PFAATDGDRI
-830 PIYEWESKQYTFGRT
+830 PIYEWESVQSHFGSSGT
-845 TRTVQVATKYKAC
+845 TITTQVATKYKAC

-870 GYAELAFNID
+870 GYAELAFNIN
-880 LQSIFDSKLEKLR
+880 LQDIFDNKLEKLR
-893 KTVANPHQIVERFNL
+893 KTVANPHHIVERFNL
-908 SDLEILDFDETK
+908 SDLEILNFDETK

-943 SEVTMIELNN
+943 CEVTMIELNN

>member
-717 TDFLKCICILTSTFP
+717 TDFLTCICILTSTFP

>member
-10 GVLMDMSEDSAI
+10 GILMDMSEDSAI

-39 NATYTI
+39 NTTYTI

-77 YFRNGLEIIRSGRAS
+77 YFRNGLEIIHSGRAS

-127 TKHLRFTK
+127 TKYLRFTK
-135 NNSSDTY
+135 NNSYDTY
-142 EKAITEGV
+142 EKAITDGV
-150 FYGNYITAVLKKSS
+150 FYGRYETAVAKTSS

-169 FDHNVGG
+169 FDSSVGG

-208 YQCAIIPFEVGMRA
+208 YQCAIIPFEAGMRA
-222 TISKVL
+222 TIRKVL

-234 TWAILDTN
+234 TWAILSNN

-251 AGKTEKETRPVLFAP
+251 AGKTEKETYPVLPAP
-266 DPILGMFVSAGA
+266 DPMLGMFVSAGA

-348 VDKMIGKSMST
+348 VDKMISMAIST
-359 SVAAYYLSDG
+359 AVAAYYLSDG
-369 KLSQVEAS
+369 KLSQVQAGGAYS
-377 GEYNVKYT
+377 VKYT
-385 SESMPIDV
+385 SESEPIDV

-409 RECSTGTT
+409 KAYSTGTT
-417 ILVKSNSET
+417 ILVKSRNET
-426 ESNARASSSEAQT
+426 ESNARASTDTLDRSGSF
-439 NSRGGTF
+439 GG
-446 GGSFGS
+446 GGSFDS
-452 NGGASFRSDGT
+452 SRSHGT
-463 IQPSVTAQYILDLI
+463 IQPSVTAKYILDLI
-477 TAQTGVA
+477 TVQTGVA

-494 IKGLAVPLITRKADE
+494 IKGLAVPLITRKADA
-509 QTVVGGFEGT
+509 QTVVGSFEGNFFQT
-519 FYKTENLGILD
+519 DSLGILD

-549 SQLNVKIACTMIFD
+549 SQLNVKISCKMIFD
-563 VQMNWSWDAS
+563 VQMNWSWNAS
-573 KVNPSLHK
+573 NVPPSGRK
-581 SWSYGGSTET
+581 SWSLGEGSTELLPF
-591 QAVYLYPPCYIEIKV
+591 YSYPPNYIEMKV
-606 VSKHTSNQEE
+606 KHKNDDGTWTE
-616 SEYTKTYIAGRTS
+616 TPYIAGLQQENELRKFVT
-629 DYEGADPSV
+629 DYETDKV
-638 SDTSDQLVGGRFI
+638 NGRFI
-651 HLAAGRGEIDLEE
+651 HLVAGRGEIDLEE

-672 KHPKNQ
+672 KHPKNKK
-678 RLNGLKCYNGR
+678 LIGLKCYNGR
-689 LSASIKQSDEVPYG
+689 LTASIKQSDEVPYG

-732 SQLFI
+732 SQRFI

-800 NADMTIDNKTL
+800 DADMTIDNKTL

-830 PIYEWESKQYTFGRT
+830 PIYEWESKQYTLGNT
-845 TRTVQVATKYKAC
+845 TLTTQVATKYKAC

-870 GYAELAFNID
+870 GYAELVFNID
-880 LQSIFDSKLEKLR
+880 LQDIFDNKLEKLR
-893 KTVANPHQIVERFNL
+893 KTVANPHHIVERFNL
-908 SDLEILDFDETK
+908 SDLEILNFDETK

-943 SEVTMIELNN
+943 CEVTMIELNN

>member
-10 GVLMDMSEDSAI
+10 GILMDMSEETAI

-39 NATYTI
+39 NTTYTI

-64 TSSKYPYIFHTAR
+64 TSSKYPYILHTAR
-77 YFRNGLEIIRSGRAS
+77 YFRNGLEIIRNGRAS

-127 TKHLRFTK
+127 TKYLRFAK
-135 NNSSDTY
+135 NNTSDTY
-142 EKAITEGV
+142 EKAISEGV
-150 FYGNYITAVLKKSS
+150 FYGRYETAVFKTSS
-164 DEWYG
+164 EEWQGY
-169 FDHNVGG
+169 DSNVGG
-176 NSDTTYSLVEGKI
+176 NSDTTYSLVDGKI

-197 YVSGEVLTDET
+197 YVSCEVLTDET
-208 YQCAIIPFEVGMRA
+208 YRCAIIPFEAGMRA

-242 KNVISLADD
+242 KNVLSLADD
-251 AGKTEKETRPVLFAP
+251 AGKTEKETYPILPAP
-266 DPILGMFVSAGA
+266 DPILGTFVSAGD
-278 CIANLET
+278 CIANLKT
-285 SVAMET
+285 SVAMKT

-303 VEYGALDTKTGETT
+303 VEYGVLNKETGETT
-317 PWGTYEVAAGET
+317 PWGTYDVAAGEA
-329 EINVVKSKP
+329 EFSVVKSKP
-338 SGLLVYIKPS
+338 SGILIYIKPS
-348 VDKMIGKSMST
+348 VDDMINMSL
-359 SVAAYYLSDG
+359 SSGGVMAYYLSDG
-369 KLSQVEAS
+369 KLSQVHSIGAYS
-377 GEYNVKYT
+377 VKYT

-393 DLQAPATAEW
+393 ELQAPATAQW
-403 LIINAI
+403 LIVNAI
-409 RECSTGTT
+409 KEYSTGTT
-417 ILVKSNSET
+417 ILVKSISET
-426 ESNARASSSEAQT
+426 ENNAKAS
-439 NSRGGTF
+439 RGTF
-446 GGSFGS
+446 GGSFGNS
-452 NGGASFRSDGT
+452 GGGTFKSEGT

-477 TAQTGVA
+477 TVQTGVA
-484 FGWSNQAKEI
+484 FGWSNRAKETI
-494 IKGLAVPLITRKADE
+494 NGLAVPLITRKADA
-509 QTVVGGFEGT
+509 QTVVGSLEGT
-519 FYKTENLGILD
+519 FFQTESLGILD

-549 SQLNVKIACTMIFD
+549 SQLNVKIACKMIFD

-573 KVNPSLHK
+573 KVTPSGHK
-581 SWSYGGSTET
+581 SWSFGEGSTES
-591 QAVYLYPPCYIEIKV
+591 QAFYSYPPNYIEMKV
-606 VSKHTSNQEE
+606 KHNNGDGTWTE
-616 SEYTKTYIAGRTS
+616 TPYIAGLQQDETS
-629 DYEGADPSV
+629 GKYVTDYE
-638 SDTSDQLVGGRFI
+638 SDKVNGRFI
-651 HLAAGRGEIDLEE
+651 HLVAGRGEIDLEE

-678 RLNGLKCYNGR
+678 TLIGLKCYNGR

-732 SQLFI
+732 SQRFI
-737 GGTLTFADIVNL
+737 GGTLTFADIVSL

-766 EASNHPRQTDFSV
+766 EACNHPRQTDFSV

-800 NADMTIDNKTL
+800 DADMTIDNKTL

-830 PIYEWESKQYTFGRT
+830 PIYEWENHQYTFGRT
-845 TRTVQVATKYKAC
+845 TKTVQTPTKYKAC

-880 LQSIFDSKLEKLR
+880 LQDIFDNKLEKLR
-893 KTVANPHQIVERFNL
+893 KTVANPHHIVERFNL
-908 SDLEILDFDETK
+908 SDLEILEFDETK

-943 SEVTMIELNN
+943 CEVTMIELNN

>member
-10 GVLMDMSEDSAI
+10 GILMDMSEETAI

-39 NATYTI
+39 NTTYTI

-77 YFRNGLEIIRSGRAS
+77 YFRNGLEIIRNGRAS

-150 FYGNYITAVLKKSS
+150 FYCNYVTAVAKTSS

-176 NSDTTYSLVEGKI
+176 NSSATYSLVEGKI
-189 RTGTEIGK
+189 RTGTEVGK
-197 YVSGEVLTDET
+197 YVSGEVLADNT
-208 YQCAIIPFEVGMRA
+208 YHCAIIPFEAGMRA
-222 TISKVL
+222 TIRSVL
-228 GKGQFR
+228 GKGEYR

-242 KNVISLADD
+242 KNVVSLADD
-251 AGKTEKETRPVLFAP
+251 AGKKESETRLVLPAP
-266 DPILGMFVSAGA
+266 DPMLGMFVSAGA
-278 CIANLET
+278 CIANIET

-303 VEYGALDTKTGETT
+303 VEYGALNKDTGETT
-317 PWGTYEVAAGET
+317 PWGTYEISEAGET

-338 SGLLVYIKPS
+338 SGLLVYVKPS
-348 VDKMIGKSMST
+348 VDKMISMAIST
-359 SVAAYYLSDG
+359 AVAAYYLSGG
-369 KLSQVEAS
+369 KLSQVSAGGAYS
-377 GEYNVKYT
+377 VKYT
-385 SESMPIDV
+385 SDSEPIDV
-393 DLQAPATAEW
+393 DLQAPATAAW

-409 RECSTGTT
+409 KAYSTGAT
-417 ILVKSNSET
+417 ILVKSET
-426 ESNARASSSEAQT
+426 ESRARASSSEAQT

-484 FGWSNQAKEI
+484 FGWSSQAKEI
-494 IKGLAVPLITRKADE
+494 IKGLAVPLITRKADA
-509 QTVVGGFEGT
+509 QTVVGSLGGT
-519 FYKTENLGILD
+519 FFSTENLGILD

-549 SQLNVKIACTMIFD
+549 SQLNVKIACTMVFD

-591 QAVYLYPPCYIEIKV
+591 QAVYFYPPCYIEIKV
-606 VSKHTSNQEE
+606 VSKHTSDQEE

-629 DYEGADPSV
+629 DYEGTDPSV

-651 HLAAGRGEIDLEE
+651 HLAAGRGEIELEE

-678 RLNGLKCYNGR
+678 RLMGLKCYNGR

-732 SQLFI
+732 SQRFI
-737 GGTLTFADIVNL
+737 GGTLSFADIVSL
-749 WEAKAQAVDWT
+749 WETKAQAVDWT

-800 NADMTIDNKTL
+800 DADMTVDNKTL

-870 GYAELAFNID
+870 GYAALAFNID
-880 LQSIFDSKLEKLR
+880 LQDIFDNKLKKLR
-893 KTVANPHQIVERFNL
+893 KTVANPHHIVERFNL

-943 SEVTMIELNN
+943 CEVTMIELNN

>member
-10 GVLMDMSEDSAI
+10 GILMDMSEETAI

-39 NATYTI
+39 NTTYTI

-64 TSSKYPYIFHTAR
+64 TSSKYPYILHTAR
-77 YFRNGLEIIRSGRAS
+77 YFRNGLEIIRNGRAS

-127 TKHLRFTK
+127 TKYLRFAK
-135 NNSSDTY
+135 NNTSDTY
-142 EKAITEGV
+142 EKAISEGV
-150 FYGNYITAVLKKSS
+150 FYGRYETAVFKTSS
-164 DEWYG
+164 EEWQGY
-169 FDHNVGG
+169 DSNVGG
-176 NSDTTYSLVEGKI
+176 NSDTTYSLVDGKI

-197 YVSGEVLTDET
+197 YVSCEVLTDET
-208 YQCAIIPFEVGMRA
+208 YRCAIIPFEAGMRA

-242 KNVISLADD
+242 KNVLSLADD
-251 AGKTEKETRPVLFAP
+251 AGKTEKETYPILPAP
-266 DPILGMFVSAGA
+266 DPILGTFVSAGD
-278 CIANLET
+278 CIANLKT
-285 SVAMET
+285 SVAMKT

-303 VEYGALDTKTGETT
+303 VEYGVLNKETGETT
-317 PWGTYEVAAGET
+317 PWGTYDVAAGEA
-329 EINVVKSKP
+329 EFSVVKSKP
-338 SGLLVYIKPS
+338 SGILIYIKPS
-348 VDKMIGKSMST
+348 VDDMINMSLS
-359 SVAAYYLSDG
+359 SVGVMAYYLSDG
-369 KLSQVEAS
+369 KLSQVHLTGAYS
-377 GEYNVKYT
+377 VKYT

-393 DLQAPATAEW
+393 ELQAPATAQW
-403 LIINAI
+403 LIVNAI
-409 RECSTGTT
+409 KEYSTGTT
-417 ILVKSNSET
+417 ILVKSISET
-426 ESNARASSSEAQT
+426 ENNAKAS
-439 NSRGGTF
+439 RGTF
-446 GGSFGS
+446 GGSFGNS
-452 NGGASFRSDGT
+452 GGGTFKSEGT

-477 TAQTGVA
+477 TVQTGVA
-484 FGWSNQAKEI
+484 FGWSNRAKETI
-494 IKGLAVPLITRKADE
+494 NGLAVPLITRKADA
-509 QTVVGGFEGT
+509 QTVVGSLEGT
-519 FYKTENLGILD
+519 FFQTESLGILD

-549 SQLNVKIACTMIFD
+549 SQLNVKIACKMIFD

-573 KVNPSLHK
+573 KVTPSGHK
-581 SWSYGGSTET
+581 SWSFGEGSTES
-591 QAVYLYPPCYIEIKV
+591 QAFYSYPPNYIEMKV
-606 VSKHTSNQEE
+606 KHNNGDGTWTE
-616 SEYTKTYIAGRTS
+616 TPYIAGLQQDETS
-629 DYEGADPSV
+629 GKYVTDYE
-638 SDTSDQLVGGRFI
+638 SDKVNGRFI
-651 HLAAGRGEIDLEE
+651 HLVAGRGEIDLEE

-678 RLNGLKCYNGR
+678 TLIGLKCYNGR

-732 SQLFI
+732 SQRFI
-737 GGTLTFADIVNL
+737 GGTLTFADIVSL

-766 EASNHPRQTDFSV
+766 EACNHPRQTDFSV

-800 NADMTIDNKTL
+800 DADMTIDNKTL

-830 PIYEWESKQYTFGRT
+830 PIYEWESKQSTFGST
-845 TRTVQVATKYKAC
+845 TITRQVATKYKAC

-863 NLTKNDA
+863 NLTNNA
-870 GYAELAFNID
+870 GYAELAFNIN
-880 LQSIFDSKLEKLR
+880 LQDIFDNKLNRLR
-893 KTVANPHQIVERFNL
+893 KTIANPHQITERFNL
-908 SDLEILDFDETK
+908 SDLEILNFDETK

-929 YFAVLEIKTTSSGY
+929 YFAVLEVKTTSSGY
-943 SEVTMIELNN
+943 CEVTMIELNN

>member
-1 MTDQQLYID
+1 MTDHQLYID
-10 GVLMDMSEDSAI
+10 GILMDMSEETAI

-39 NATYTI
+39 NTTYTI

-77 YFRNGLEIIRSGRAS
+77 YFRNGLEIIRNGRAS

-127 TKHLRFTK
+127 TKYLRFAK
-135 NNSSDTY
+135 NNTSDTY
-142 EKAITEGV
+142 EKAISEGV
-150 FYGNYITAVLKKSS
+150 FYGRYETAVLKTSS
-164 DEWYG
+164 EEWQGY
-169 FDHNVGG
+169 DRNVGG

-189 RTGTEIGK
+189 RTGTEVGK

-208 YQCAIIPFEVGMRA
+208 YRCAIIPFEAGMRA
-222 TISKVL
+222 TIRKVL

-251 AGKTEKETRPVLFAP
+251 AGKTEKETYPVLPAP

-291 ISIRVRAEKAGS
+291 ISISVRAEKAGS

-317 PWGTYEVAAGET
+317 PWGTHEVAAGKT
-329 EINVVKSKP
+329 EFSVVKRKP
-338 SGLLVYIKPS
+338 SGILIYIKPS
-348 VDKMIGKSMST
+348 VDKMINMSLST
-359 SVAAYYLSDG
+359 KGVVAYYLSGG
-369 KLSQVEAS
+369 KLSQVQSLGAYS
-377 GEYNVKYT
+377 VKYT
-385 SESMPIDV
+385 SESMPVDV

-409 RECSTGTT
+409 KDYSTGTT
-417 ILVKSNSET
+417 ILVKSKSET
-426 ESNARASSSEAQT
+426 ESNAKAS
-439 NSRGGTF
+439 RGTF
-446 GGSFGS
+446 GGSFGNS
-452 NGGASFRSDGT
+452 GGGTFKSEGT

-477 TAQTGVA
+477 TVQTGVA
-484 FGWSNQAKEI
+484 FGWSNRAKETI
-494 IKGLAVPLITRKADE
+494 NGLAVPLITRKADA
-509 QTVVGGFEGT
+509 QTVVGSLEGT
-519 FYKTENLGILD
+519 FFQTESLGILD

-549 SQLNVKIACTMIFD
+549 SQLNVKIACKMIFD

-573 KVNPSLHK
+573 KVTPSGHK
-581 SWSYGGSTET
+581 SWSFGEGSTES
-591 QAVYLYPPCYIEIKV
+591 QAFYSYPPNYIEMKV
-606 VSKHTSNQEE
+606 KHNNGDGTWTE
-616 SEYTKTYIAGRTS
+616 TPYIAGLQQDETS
-629 DYEGADPSV
+629 GKYVTDYE
-638 SDTSDQLVGGRFI
+638 SDKLNGRFI
-651 HLAAGRGEIDLEE
+651 HLVAGRGEIDLEE

-678 RLNGLKCYNGR
+678 ALIGLKCYNGR

-732 SQLFI
+732 SQRFI
-737 GGTLTFADIVNL
+737 GGTLTFADIVSL

-779 EDYCQH
+779 EGYCQH

-800 NADMTIDNKTL
+800 DADMTIDNKTL

-830 PIYEWESKQYTFGRT
+830 PIYEWENHQYTFGRT
-845 TRTVQVATKYKAC
+845 TKTVQTPTKYKAC

-880 LQSIFDSKLEKLR
+880 LQDIFDNKLEKLR
-893 KTVANPHQIVERFNL
+893 KTVANPHQITERFNL
-908 SDLEILDFDETK
+908 SDLEILEFDETK

-943 SEVTMIELNN
+943 CEVTMIELNN

>member
-10 GVLMDMSEDSAI
+10 GILMDMSEETAI

-39 NATYTI
+39 NTTYTI

-77 YFRNGLEIIRSGRAS
+77 YFRNGLEIVRNGRAS
-92 VLSVKETIEISIYWG
+92 VLSVKETIDISIYWG

-127 TKHLRFTK
+127 TKYLRFTK
-135 NNSSDTY
+135 NNSPYTY
-142 EKAITEGV
+142 EKAISEGV
-150 FYGNYITAVLKKSS
+150 FYGRYETAAVKTSS
-164 DEWYG
+164 EEWQGY
-169 FDHNVGG
+169 DRNVGG
-176 NSDTTYSLVEGKI
+176 NSDTIYSLVGGKI
-189 RTGTEIGK
+189 RTGTEVGK

-208 YQCAIIPFEVGMRA
+208 YQCAIIPFEAGMRA

-228 GKGQFR
+228 GKGDYR

-242 KNVISLADD
+242 KNVLSLADD
-251 AGKTEKETRPVLFAP
+251 AGKTEVETYPLLPSP
-266 DPILGMFVSAGA
+266 DPMLGTFVSAGA
-278 CIANLET
+278 CIANIET

-303 VEYGALDTKTGETT
+303 VEYGALNKETGETT
-317 PWGTYEVAAGET
+317 PWGTYEISAAGET
-329 EINVVKSKP
+329 EFNVVKSKP
-338 SGLLVYIKPS
+338 SGILIYIKPS
-348 VDKMIGKSMST
+348 VDKMINKALST
-359 SVAAYYLSDG
+359 GVAAYYLSDG
-369 KLSQVEAS
+369 KLSQVHSS
-377 GEYNVKYT
+377 GAYSVKYT

-403 LIINAI
+403 LVINAI
-409 RECSTGTT
+409 KEYSTGTT
-417 ILVKSNSET
+417 ILVKSET
-426 ESNARASSSEAQT
+426 ESRARACSREVQTSSS
-439 NSRGGTF
+439 
-446 GGSFGS
+446 GGSFG
-452 NGGASFRSDGT
+452 GGSFGFADKGT
-463 IQPSVTAQYILDLI
+463 IQPSVTVEYILNLI

-484 FGWSNQAKEI
+484 FGWSNRAKEI
-494 IKGLAVPLITRKADE
+494 IKGLAVPLITRKADA
-509 QTVVGGFEGT
+509 QTVVGSFEGT
-519 FYKTENLGILD
+519 FFQTESLGILD

-549 SQLNVKIACTMIFD
+549 SQLNVKITCTMIFD

-573 KVNPSLHK
+573 KVNPSGHK
-581 SWSYGGSTET
+581 SWSFGDGSTEL
-591 QAVYLYPPCYIEIKV
+591 QAYYSYPPNYIEMKV
-606 VSKHTSNQEE
+606 KHRNNDGNETE
-616 SEYTKTYIAGRTS
+616 TLYIAGLQQDESSGKYVT
-629 DYEGADPSV
+629 DYESNKV
-638 SDTSDQLVGGRFI
+638 NGRFI
-651 HLAAGRGEIDLEE
+651 HLVAGRGEIDLEE

-678 RLNGLKCYNGR
+678 RLIGLKCYNGR
-689 LSASIKQSDEVPYG
+689 LSASISQSDEVPYG

-732 SQLFI
+732 SQRFI
-737 GGTLTFADIVNL
+737 GKTLTFADIVSL
-749 WEAKAQAVDWT
+749 WEDKAQAVDWT

-800 NADMTIDNKTL
+800 DADMTIDNKTL

-820 PFAATDGNRI
+820 PFAATDGDRI
-830 PIYEWESKQYTFGRT
+830 PIYEWESVQSHFGSSGTMIT
-845 TRTVQVATKYKAC
+845 TQVATKYKAC

-863 NLTKNDA
+863 NLTNNS
-870 GYAELAFNID
+870 GYAELAFNIN
-880 LQSIFDSKLEKLR
+880 LQDIFDNKLKKLR
-893 KTVANPHQIVERFNL
+893 KTVANPHHIVERFNL
-908 SDLEILDFDETK
+908 SDLEILNFDETK

-929 YFAVLEIKTTSSGY
+929 YFAVLEVKTTSSGY
-943 SEVTMIELNN
+943 CEVTMIELNN

>member
-1 MTDQQLYID
+1 MTDHQLYID
-10 GVLMDMSEDSAI
+10 GILMDMSEETAI

-39 NATYTI
+39 NTTYTI

-77 YFRNGLEIIRSGRAS
+77 YFRNGLEIIRNGRAS

-127 TKHLRFTK
+127 TKYLRFAK
-135 NNSSDTY
+135 NNTSDTY
-142 EKAITEGV
+142 EKAISEGV
-150 FYGNYITAVLKKSS
+150 FYGRYETAVLKTSS
-164 DEWYG
+164 EEWQGY
-169 FDHNVGG
+169 DSNVGG
-176 NSDTTYSLVEGKI
+176 NSDTTYSLVDGKI

-197 YVSGEVLTDET
+197 YVSCEVLTDET
-208 YQCAIIPFEVGMRA
+208 YRCAIIPFEAGMRA

-242 KNVISLADD
+242 KNVLSLADD
-251 AGKTEKETRPVLFAP
+251 AGKTEKETYPILPAP
-266 DPILGMFVSAGA
+266 DPMLGMFVSAGD
-278 CIANLET
+278 CIANLKT
-285 SVAMET
+285 SVAMKT

-303 VEYGALDTKTGETT
+303 VEYGVLNKETGETT
-317 PWGTYEVAAGET
+317 PWGTYDVAAGEA
-329 EINVVKSKP
+329 EFSVVKSKP
-338 SGLLVYIKPS
+338 SGILIYIKPS
-348 VDKMIGKSMST
+348 VDDMINMSL
-359 SVAAYYLSDG
+359 SSGGVMAYYLSDG
-369 KLSQVEAS
+369 KLSQVNSPGAYS
-377 GEYNVKYT
+377 VKYT
-385 SESMPIDV
+385 SESMPVDV
-393 DLQAPATAEW
+393 ELQAPATAQW
-403 LIINAI
+403 LVVNAI
-409 RECSTGTT
+409 KAYSTGTT
-417 ILVKSNSET
+417 ILVKSISET
-426 ESNARASSSEAQT
+426 ENNAKAS
-439 NSRGGTF
+439 RGTF
-446 GGSFGS
+446 GGSFGNS
-452 NGGASFRSDGT
+452 GGGTFKSEGT

-477 TAQTGVA
+477 TVQTGVA
-484 FGWSNQAKEI
+484 FGWSNRAKETI
-494 IKGLAVPLITRKADE
+494 NGLAVPLITRKADA
-509 QTVVGGFEGT
+509 QTVVGSLEGT
-519 FYKTENLGILD
+519 FFQTESLGILD

-549 SQLNVKIACTMIFD
+549 SQLNVKIACKMIFD

-573 KVNPSLHK
+573 KVTPSGHK
-581 SWSYGGSTET
+581 SWSFGEGSTES
-591 QAVYLYPPCYIEIKV
+591 QAFYSYPPNYIEMKV
-606 VSKHTSNQEE
+606 KHNNGDGTWTE
-616 SEYTKTYIAGRTS
+616 TPYIAGLQQDETS
-629 DYEGADPSV
+629 GKYVTDYE
-638 SDTSDQLVGGRFI
+638 SDKVNGRFI
-651 HLAAGRGEIDLEE
+651 HLVAGRGEIDLEE

-678 RLNGLKCYNGR
+678 TLIGLKCYNGR

-732 SQLFI
+732 SQRFI
-737 GGTLTFADIVNL
+737 GGTLTFADIVSL

-766 EASNHPRQTDFSV
+766 EACNHPRQTDFSV

-800 NADMTIDNKTL
+800 DADMTIDNKTL

-830 PIYEWESKQYTFGRT
+830 PIYEWENHQYTFGRT
-845 TRTVQVATKYKAC
+845 TKTVQTPTKYKAC

-880 LQSIFDSKLEKLR
+880 LQGIFDSKLEKLR
-893 KTVANPHQIVERFNL
+893 KTVANPHQITERFNL
-908 SDLEILDFDETK
+908 SDLEILEFDETK

-943 SEVTMIELNN
+943 CEVTMIELNN

>member
-573 KVNPSLHK
+573 KVNPSLYK

>member
-39 NATYTI
+39 NTTYTI

-64 TSSKYPYIFHTAR
+64 TSSKYPFIFHTAR
-77 YFRNGLEIIRSGRAS
+77 YFRNGLEIIHSGRAS

-119 LKLNELNC
+119 LKLNELKC
-127 TKHLRFTK
+127 TKYLRFTK
-135 NNSSDTY
+135 NNSYDTY
-142 EKAITEGV
+142 EKAIADGV
-150 FYGNYITAVLKKSS
+150 FYGRYETAVAKTSS
-164 DEWYG
+164 DEWMG
-169 FDHNVGG
+169 FDQNVGG

-234 TWAILDTN
+234 TWAILGTN
-242 KNVISLADD
+242 KNVISIADD

-369 KLSQVEAS
+369 KLSQVQAS

-393 DLQAPATAEW
+393 DLQAPATAVW

-409 RECSTGTT
+409 KAYSTGTT
-417 ILVKSNSET
+417 ILVKSKSET
-426 ESNARASSSEAQT
+426 ESNARASTRTFDGSGSF
-439 NSRGGTF
+439 GG

-452 NGGASFRSDGT
+452 SWSNGT
-463 IQPSVTAQYILDLI
+463 IQPSVTARYILDLI

-484 FGWSNQAKEI
+484 FDWSNQAIEI
-494 IKGLAVPLITRKADE
+494 IKGLAVPLITRKADA
-509 QTVVGGFEGT
+509 QTVVGSLEGT
-519 FYKTENLGILD
+519 FFHTESLGILD

-549 SQLNVKIACTMIFD
+549 SQLNVKIACKMIFD

-573 KVNPSLHK
+573 KVTPSGHK
-581 SWSYGGSTET
+581 SWSFGEGSTEW
-591 QAVYLYPPCYIEIKV
+591 QAFYSYPPNYIEMKV
-606 VSKHTSNQEE
+606 KHKNDDGTWTE
-616 SEYTKTYIAGRTS
+616 TPYIAGLQQDETS
-629 DYEGADPSV
+629 GKYVTDYE
-638 SDTSDQLVGGRFI
+638 SDKVNGRFI
-651 HLAAGRGEIDLEE
+651 HLVAGRGEIDLEE

-678 RLNGLKCYNGR
+678 ALIGLKCYNGR
-689 LSASIKQSDEVPYG
+689 LSASIKQSDDVPYG

-732 SQLFI
+732 SQRFI

-785 NIYKWKEDDTVYQQH
+785 NIYRWKEDDTVYQQH
-800 NADMTIDNKTL
+800 DADMTIDNKTL

-830 PIYEWESKQYTFGRT
+830 PIYEWESKQSTFGNT
-845 TRTVQVATKYKAC
+845 TYTRQVATKYKAC

-880 LQSIFDSKLEKLR
+880 LQDIFDNKLEKLR
-893 KTVANPHQIVERFNL
+893 KTVANPHHIVERFNL
-908 SDLEILDFDETK
+908 SDLEILNFDETK

-929 YFAVLEIKTTSSGY
+929 YFAVLEIKTTNSGY
-943 SEVTMIELNN
+943 CEVTMIELNN

>member
-10 GVLMDMSEDSAI
+10 GILMDMSEETAI

-39 NATYTI
+39 NTTYTI

-77 YFRNGLEIIRSGRAS
+77 YFRNGLEIIRNGRAS
-92 VLSVKETIEISIYWG
+92 VLSVKKTIEISIYWG

-127 TKHLRFTK
+127 TKYLRFAK
-135 NNSSDTY
+135 NNTSDTY
-142 EKAITEGV
+142 EKAISEGV
-150 FYGNYITAVLKKSS
+150 FYGRYETAVFKTSS
-164 DEWYG
+164 EEWRGY
-169 FDHNVGG
+169 DSNVGG
-176 NSDTTYSLVEGKI
+176 NSDTTYSLVDGKI

-197 YVSGEVLTDET
+197 YVSGEVLADNT
-208 YQCAIIPFEVGMRA
+208 YQCAIIPFEAGMRA
-222 TISKVL
+222 TIRSVL
-228 GKGQFR
+228 GKGEYR

-242 KNVISLADD
+242 KNVVSLADD
-251 AGKTEKETRPVLFAP
+251 AGKTESETLPVLPAP
-266 DPILGMFVSAGA
+266 DPFLGMFVSAGA
-278 CIANLET
+278 CIANLKT
-285 SVAMET
+285 SVAMKT

-303 VEYGALDTKTGETT
+303 VEYGALNKDTGETT
-317 PWGTYEVAAGET
+317 PWGTYKISGAGKA
-329 EINVVKSKP
+329 EINVVKRKP
-338 SGLLVYIKPS
+338 SGLLLYIKPS
-348 VDKMIGKSMST
+348 VDDMINMAT
-359 SVAAYYLSDG
+359 TTDVAAYYLSDG
-369 KLSQVEAS
+369 KLSQVMAVGAYS
-377 GEYNVKYT
+377 VKYT
-385 SESMPIDV
+385 SDSEPVDV
-393 DLQAPATAEW
+393 DLQAPATAQW

-409 RECSTGTT
+409 KDYSTGTT
-417 ILVKSNSET
+417 ILVKSISET
-426 ESNARASSSEAQT
+426 ENNAKAS
-439 NSRGGTF
+439 RGTF
-446 GGSFGS
+446 GGSFGNS
-452 NGGASFRSDGT
+452 GGGTFKSEGT

-477 TAQTGVA
+477 TVQTGVA
-484 FGWSNQAKEI
+484 FGWSNRAKETI
-494 IKGLAVPLITRKADE
+494 NGLAVPLITRKADA
-509 QTVVGGFEGT
+509 QTVVGSLEGT
-519 FYKTENLGILD
+519 FFQTESLGILD

-549 SQLNVKIACTMIFD
+549 SQLNVKIACKMIFD
-563 VQMNWSWDAS
+563 VQMNWSCDAS
-573 KVNPSLHK
+573 KFTPSGHK
-581 SWSYGGSTET
+581 SWSFGEGSTES
-591 QAVYLYPPCYIEIKV
+591 QAFYSYPPNYIEMKV
-606 VSKHTSNQEE
+606 KHNNGDGTWTE
-616 SEYTKTYIAGRTS
+616 TPYIAGLQQDETS
-629 DYEGADPSV
+629 GKYVTDYE
-638 SDTSDQLVGGRFI
+638 SDKVNGRFI
-651 HLAAGRGEIDLEE
+651 HLAAGRGEIELEE

-672 KHPKNQ
+672 KHPKNK
-678 RLNGLKCYNGR
+678 RLMGLKCYNGR
-689 LSASIKQSDEVPYG
+689 LSASIKQSDDVPYG

-732 SQLFI
+732 SQRFI
-737 GGTLTFADIVNL
+737 GGTLTFADIVSL
-749 WEAKAQAVDWT
+749 WEVKAQAVDWT

-766 EASNHPRQTDFSV
+766 EACNHPRQTDFSV

-800 NADMTIDNKTL
+800 DADMTIDNKTL

-880 LQSIFDSKLEKLR
+880 LQGIFDSKLEKLR
-893 KTVANPHQIVERFNL
+893 KTVANPHQITERFNL
-908 SDLEILDFDETK
+908 SDLEILNFDETK

-943 SEVTMIELNN
+943 CEVTMIELNN

>member
-1 MTDQQLYID
+1 
-10 GVLMDMSEDSAI
+10 MDLSEDTSFV
-22 TLDIKSNLFR
+22 LDIKSNLFN
-32 DITKMTA
+32 DVTKITS
-39 NATYTI
+39 NYTYTI
-45 NLPKTA
+45 QLPRTVHNLSVLNQADRPKS
-51 HNMAVLEFAGKPS
+51 G
-64 TSSKYPYIFHTAR
+64 SKYPYIFHTAR
-77 YFRNGLEIIRSGRAS
+77 YFRNGLEIIRNGKAS
-92 VLSVKETIEISIYWG
+92 VLSVQETIEISIYWG

-127 TKHLRFTK
+127 TKYLRFAK
-135 NNSSDTY
+135 NNTSDTY
-142 EKAITEGV
+142 EKAISEGV
-150 FYGNYITAVLKKSS
+150 FYGRYETAVVKTSS
-164 DEWYG
+164 EEWQGY
-169 FDHNVGG
+169 DRNVGG
-176 NSDTTYSLVEGKI
+176 NSDTTYSLVGGKI
-189 RTGTEIGK
+189 RTGTEVGK
-197 YVSGEVLTDET
+197 YVSGEVLADNT
-208 YQCAIIPFEVGMRA
+208 YQCAIIPFEAGMRA
-222 TISKVL
+222 TIRSVL
-228 GKGQFR
+228 GKGEYR

-242 KNVISLADD
+242 KNVLSLADD
-251 AGKTEKETRPVLFAP
+251 AGKTESETNPVLPAP
-266 DPILGMFVSAGA
+266 DPILGMFVNAGA
-278 CIANLET
+278 CIANIDT

-303 VEYGALDTKTGETT
+303 VEYGALNKDTGETT
-317 PWGTYEVAAGET
+317 PWGTYEIRGAGKA
-329 EINVVKSKP
+329 EINVVKRKP
-338 SGLLVYIKPS
+338 FGLLVYIKPS
-348 VDKMIGKSMST
+348 VDDMISMALT
-359 SVAAYYLSDG
+359 TGGVAAYYLSGG
-369 KLSQVEAS
+369 KLSQVQSPGAYS
-377 GEYNVKYT
+377 VKYT
-385 SESMPIDV
+385 SESMPVDV

-403 LIINAI
+403 LIVNAI
-409 RECSTGTT
+409 KEYSTGTT

-426 ESNARASSSEAQT
+426 ENNAKAISAFD
-439 NSRGGTF
+439 G
-446 GGSFGS
+446 GGSFGNS
-452 NGGASFRSDGT
+452 GGGTFKSKGT

-477 TAQTGVA
+477 TVQTGVA
-484 FGWSNQAKEI
+484 FGWSNRAKETI
-494 IKGLAVPLITRKADE
+494 NGLAVPLITRKADA
-509 QTVVGGFEGT
+509 QTVVGSLEGT
-519 FYKTENLGILD
+519 FFQTESLGILD

-549 SQLNVKIACTMIFD
+549 SQLNVKISCKMIFD

-573 KVNPSLHK
+573 KVTPSGHK
-581 SWSYGGSTET
+581 SWSFCEGSTES
-591 QAVYLYPPCYIEIKV
+591 QAFYSYPPNYIEMKV
-606 VSKHTSNQEE
+606 KHKNDDGTWTE
-616 SEYTKTYIAGRTS
+616 TLYIAGLQQDETS
-629 DYEGADPSV
+629 RKYVTDYE
-638 SDTSDQLVGGRFI
+638 SDKVNGRFI
-651 HLAAGRGEIDLEE
+651 HLVAGRGEIDLED

-678 RLNGLKCYNGR
+678 ALIGLKCYNGR

-732 SQLFI
+732 SQRFI

-749 WEAKAQAVDWT
+749 WEDKAQAVDWT

-800 NADMTIDNKTL
+800 DADMTIDNKTL

-830 PIYEWESKQYTFGRT
+830 PIYEWESKQSTFGNT
-845 TRTVQVATKYKAC
+845 TYTRQVATKYKAC

-880 LQSIFDSKLEKLR
+880 LQDIFDSKLEKLR
-893 KTVANPHQIVERFNL
+893 KTVANPHNIVERVNL
-908 SDLEILDFDETK
+908 SDLEILNFDETK

>member
-10 GVLMDMSEDSAI
+10 GILMDMSEDSAI

-39 NATYTI
+39 NTTYTI

-77 YFRNGLEIIRSGRAS
+77 YFRNGLEIIHSGRAS

-127 TKHLRFTK
+127 TKYLRFTK
-135 NNSSDTY
+135 DNSPYTY
-142 EKAITEGV
+142 EKAIADGV
-150 FYGNYITAVLKKSS
+150 FYGRYETAVAKTSS
-164 DEWYG
+164 DEWMG
-169 FDHNVGG
+169 FDLNVGG
-176 NSDTTYSLVEGKI
+176 NNDTTYSLVEGKI

-197 YVSGEVLTDET
+197 YLSGEVLTDET
-208 YQCAIIPFEVGMRA
+208 YQCAIIPFEAGMRA

-251 AGKTEKETRPVLFAP
+251 AGKTEKETYPVLPAP
-266 DPILGMFVSAGA
+266 DPMLGMFVSAGA

-317 PWGTYEVAAGET
+317 PWGTHEVAAGET

-348 VDKMIGKSMST
+348 VDKMISMAIST
-359 SVAAYYLSDG
+359 AVAAYYLSDG
-369 KLSQVEAS
+369 KLSQVQAGGAYS
-377 GEYNVKYT
+377 VKYT
-385 SESMPIDV
+385 SESEPIDV
-393 DLQAPATAEW
+393 DLQAPATAVW

-409 RECSTGTT
+409 KAYSTGTT
-417 ILVKSNSET
+417 ILVKSKSET
-426 ESNARASSSEAQT
+426 ENNARASS
-439 NSRGGTF
+439 GTF
-446 GGSFGS
+446 ERSGSFG
-452 NGGASFRSDGT
+452 GGGSSGSSWGNGT
-463 IQPSVTAQYILDLI
+463 IQPSVTAKYILDLI

-494 IKGLAVPLITRKADE
+494 IKGLAVPLITRKADA
-509 QTVVGGFEGT
+509 QTVVGSFEGT
-519 FYKTENLGILD
+519 FFQTESLGILD
-530 FQPTSL
+530 FQPKSL

-549 SQLNVKIACTMIFD
+549 SQLNVKIACKMIFD

-573 KVNPSLHK
+573 KVTPSGHK
-581 SWSYGGSTET
+581 AWSFDEGSTER
-591 QAVYLYPPCYIEIKV
+591 QAFYSYPPNYIEMKV
-606 VSKHTSNQEE
+606 KHKNNDGTWTETPYIAGALQEE
-616 SEYTKTYIAGRTS
+616 SRKYVTNYES
-629 DYEGADPSV
+629 DMV
-638 SDTSDQLVGGRFI
+638 NGRFI
-651 HLAAGRGEIDLEE
+651 RLLAGRGEIDLEE

-672 KHPKNQ
+672 KHPKN
-678 RLNGLKCYNGR
+678 RALFGLKCYNGR
-689 LSASIKQSDEVPYG
+689 LTASIKQSDEVPYG

-732 SQLFI
+732 SQRFI

-749 WEAKAQAVDWT
+749 WETKAQAVDWT

-800 NADMTIDNKTL
+800 DADMTIDNKTL

-830 PIYEWESKQYTFGRT
+830 PIYEWEESTIYFGNSVNHTEWT
-845 TRTVQVATKYKAC
+845 TQTATKYKAC

-880 LQSIFDSKLEKLR
+880 LQDIFDNKLEKLR
-893 KTVANPHQIVERFNL
+893 KTVANPHHIVERFNL
-908 SDLEILDFDETK
+908 SDLEILNFDETK

-929 YFAVLEIKTTSSGY
+929 YFAVLEIKTTNSGY
-943 SEVTMIELNN
+943 CEVTMIELNN

>member
-10 GVLMDMSEDSAI
+10 GVLMDMSEETAI

-39 NATYTI
+39 NTTYTI

-77 YFRNGLEIIRSGRAS
+77 YFRNGLEIIRNGRAS

-127 TKHLRFTK
+127 TKHLRFNRT
-135 NNSSDTY
+135 NSYDTY
-142 EKAITEGV
+142 EKAISEGV
-150 FYGNYITAVLKKSS
+150 FYGNYVTAVAKTSS

-169 FDHNVGG
+169 YDHNVGG
-176 NSDTTYSLVEGKI
+176 NSSATYSLVDGKI
-189 RTGTEIGK
+189 RTGTEVGK
-197 YVSGEVLTDET
+197 YVSGEVLTDTT
-208 YQCAIIPFEVGMRA
+208 YQSAILPFTAGMRA
-222 TISKVL
+222 TISSVL
-228 GKGQFR
+228 GKGEYR

-242 KNVISLADD
+242 KNVVSLADD
-251 AGKTEKETRPVLFAP
+251 AGKTESETRLVLPAP
-266 DPILGMFVSAGA
+266 DPMLGMFVSAGA
-278 CIANLET
+278 CIANIET

-317 PWGTYEVAAGET
+317 PWGTYEVAAGES
-329 EINVVKSKP
+329 EFNVVKSKP
-338 SGLLVYIKPS
+338 SGLLVYVKPS
-348 VDKMIGKSMST
+348 VANMINMALST
-359 SVAAYYLSDG
+359 GVAAYYLSGG
-369 KLSQVEAS
+369 KLSQVSAGGAYS
-377 GEYNVKYT
+377 VKYT
-385 SESMPIDV
+385 SDSEPIDV
-393 DLQAPATAEW
+393 DLQAPATAAW

-409 RECSTGTT
+409 KAYSTGTT
-417 ILVKSNSET
+417 ILVKSET
-426 ESNARASSSEAQT
+426 ESRARASSSEAQT
-439 NSRGGTF
+439 NSRGDTF

-452 NGGASFRSDGT
+452 NGGSSFRSDGA
-463 IQPSVTAQYILDLI
+463 IQPCVTAQYILDLV

-484 FGWSNQAKEI
+484 FGWSSQAKEI
-494 IKGLAVPLITRKADE
+494 IKGLAIPLITRKADE

-519 FYKTENLGILD
+519 FFSTENLGILD

-573 KVNPSLHK
+573 KVKPSLNRT
-581 SWSYGGSTET
+581 WSYGGSTET
-591 QAVYLYPPCYIEIKV
+591 QGVYSYPPCYIEVKV
-606 VSKHTSNQEE
+606 VSKHTSDQEE

-629 DYEGADPSV
+629 DYEGVSPSV

-651 HLAAGRGEIDLEE
+651 HLVAGRGEIELEE

-732 SQLFI
+732 SQRFI
-737 GGTLTFADIVNL
+737 GGTLSFADIVSL
-749 WEAKAQAVDWT
+749 WETKTQAVDWT
-760 KKLIPS
+760 RKLIPS

-800 NADMTIDNKTL
+800 NADMTVDNKTL

-845 TRTVQVATKYKAC
+845 TTTVLVATKYKAC

-870 GYAELAFNID
+870 GYAALAFNID
-880 LQSIFDSKLEKLR
+880 LQDIFDNKLEKLR

-908 SDLEILDFDETK
+908 SDLEILNFDETK

>member
-1 MTDQQLYID
+1 MTDHQLYID
-10 GVLMDMSEDSAI
+10 GILMDMSEETAI

-39 NATYTI
+39 NTTYTI

-77 YFRNGLEIIRSGRAS
+77 YFRNGLEIIRNGRAS

-127 TKHLRFTK
+127 TKYLRFAK
-135 NNSSDTY
+135 NNTSDTY
-142 EKAITEGV
+142 EKAISEGV
-150 FYGNYITAVLKKSS
+150 FYGRYETAVLKTSS
-164 DEWYG
+164 EEWQGY
-169 FDHNVGG
+169 DRNVGG
-176 NSDTTYSLVEGKI
+176 NSDTTYSLVDGKI

-208 YQCAIIPFEVGMRA
+208 YRCAIIPFETGMRA

-242 KNVISLADD
+242 KNVLSLADD

-266 DPILGMFVSAGA
+266 DPMLGMFVSAGA

-303 VEYGALDTKTGETT
+303 VEYGALNKETGETT
-317 PWGTYEVAAGET
+317 PWGTYEISAAGEA

-348 VDKMIGKSMST
+348 VDKMISMSIST

-369 KLSQVEAS
+369 KLSQVQAS
-377 GEYNVKYT
+377 GEYSVKYT
-385 SESMPIDV
+385 SGSEPIDV
-393 DLQAPATAEW
+393 DLQAPATAKL

-409 RECSTGTT
+409 KDYSTGTT
-417 ILVKSNSET
+417 ILVKSISEP
-426 ESNARASSSEAQT
+426 ENNAKAS
-439 NSRGGTF
+439 RGTF
-446 GGSFGS
+446 GGSFGNS
-452 NGGASFRSDGT
+452 GGGTFKSEGT

-477 TAQTGVA
+477 TVQTGVA
-484 FGWSNQAKEI
+484 FGWSNRAKETI
-494 IKGLAVPLITRKADE
+494 NGLAVPLITRKADA
-509 QTVVGGFEGT
+509 QTVVGSLEGT
-519 FYKTENLGILD
+519 FFQTESLGILD

-549 SQLNVKIACTMIFD
+549 SQLNVKIACEMIFD

-573 KVNPSLHK
+573 KVTPSGHK
-581 SWSYGGSTET
+581 SWSFGEGSTES
-591 QAVYLYPPCYIEIKV
+591 QAFYSYPPNYIEMKV
-606 VSKHTSNQEE
+606 KHNNGDGTWTE
-616 SEYTKTYIAGRTS
+616 TPYIAGLQQDETS
-629 DYEGADPSV
+629 GKYVTDYE
-638 SDTSDQLVGGRFI
+638 SDKLNGRFI
-651 HLAAGRGEIDLEE
+651 HLVAGRGEIDLEE

-678 RLNGLKCYNGR
+678 ALIGLKCYNGR

-732 SQLFI
+732 IQRFI
-737 GGTLTFADIVNL
+737 GGTLTFADIVSL

-800 NADMTIDNKTL
+800 DADMTIDNKTL

-830 PIYEWESKQYTFGRT
+830 PIYEWKSKQSTLGRNTIT
-845 TRTVQVATKYKAC
+845 TQVATKYKAC

-863 NLTKNDA
+863 NLIKNNA

-880 LQSIFDSKLEKLR
+880 LQGIFDSRLEKLR
-893 KTVANPHQIVERFNL
+893 KTVANPHQITERFNL
-908 SDLEILDFDETK
+908 SDLEILNFDETK

-943 SEVTMIELNN
+943 CEVTMIELNN

>member
-39 NATYTI
+39 NTTYTI

-64 TSSKYPYIFHTAR
+64 TSSKYPFIFHTAR
-77 YFRNGLEIIRSGRAS
+77 YFRNGLEIIHSGRAS

-119 LKLNELNC
+119 LKLNELKC
-127 TKHLRFTK
+127 TKYLRFTK
-135 NNSSDTY
+135 NNSYDTY
-142 EKAITEGV
+142 EKAIADGV
-150 FYGNYITAVLKKSS
+150 FYGRYETAVAKTSS
-164 DEWYG
+164 DEWMG
-169 FDHNVGG
+169 FDQNVGG

-242 KNVISLADD
+242 KNVISIADD

-369 KLSQVEAS
+369 KLSQVQAS

-393 DLQAPATAEW
+393 DLQAPAPAVW

-409 RECSTGTT
+409 KAYSTGTT
-417 ILVKSNSET
+417 ILVKSKSET
-426 ESNARASSSEAQT
+426 ESNARASTRTFDGSGSF
-439 NSRGGTF
+439 GG

-452 NGGASFRSDGT
+452 SWSNGT
-463 IQPSVTAQYILDLI
+463 IQPSVTARYILDLI

-484 FGWSNQAKEI
+484 FDWSNQAIEI
-494 IKGLAVPLITRKADE
+494 IKGLAVPLITRKADA
-509 QTVVGGFEGT
+509 QTVVGSLEGT
-519 FYKTENLGILD
+519 FFHTESLGILD

-549 SQLNVKIACTMIFD
+549 SQLNVKIACKMIFD

-573 KVNPSLHK
+573 KVTPSGHK
-581 SWSYGGSTET
+581 SWSFGEGSTEW
-591 QAVYLYPPCYIEIKV
+591 QAFYSYPPNYIEMKV
-606 VSKHTSNQEE
+606 KHKNDDGTWTE
-616 SEYTKTYIAGRTS
+616 TPYIAGLQQDETS
-629 DYEGADPSV
+629 GKYVTDYE
-638 SDTSDQLVGGRFI
+638 SDKVNGRFI
-651 HLAAGRGEIDLEE
+651 HLVAGRGEIDLEE

-678 RLNGLKCYNGR
+678 ALIGLKCYNGR
-689 LSASIKQSDEVPYG
+689 LSASIKQSDDVPYG

-732 SQLFI
+732 SQRFI

-749 WEAKAQAVDWT
+749 WEDKAQAVDWT

-800 NADMTIDNKTL
+800 DADMTIDNKTL

-830 PIYEWESKQYTFGRT
+830 PIYEWESKQSTFGNT
-845 TRTVQVATKYKAC
+845 TYTRQVATKYKAC

-880 LQSIFDSKLEKLR
+880 LQDIFDDKLEKLR
-893 KTVANPHQIVERFNL
+893 KTVANPHHIVERFNL
-908 SDLEILDFDETK
+908 SDLEILNFDETK

-943 SEVTMIELNN
+943 CEVTMIELNN

>member
-1 MTDQQLYID
+1 MTDHQLYID
-10 GVLMDMSEDSAI
+10 GILMDMSEETAI

-39 NATYTI
+39 NTTYTI

-77 YFRNGLEIIRSGRAS
+77 YFRNGLEIIRNGRAS

-127 TKHLRFTK
+127 TKYLRFAK
-135 NNSSDTY
+135 NNTSDTY
-142 EKAITEGV
+142 EKAISEGV
-150 FYGNYITAVLKKSS
+150 FYGRYETAVFKTSS
-164 DEWYG
+164 EEWQGY
-169 FDHNVGG
+169 DSNVGG
-176 NSDTTYSLVEGKI
+176 NSDTTYSLVDGKI

-197 YVSGEVLTDET
+197 YVSCEVLTDET
-208 YQCAIIPFEVGMRA
+208 YRCAIIPFEAGMRA

-242 KNVISLADD
+242 KNVLSLADD
-251 AGKTEKETRPVLFAP
+251 AGKTEKETYPILPAP
-266 DPILGMFVSAGA
+266 DPILGTFVSAGD
-278 CIANLET
+278 CIANLKT
-285 SVAMET
+285 SVAMKT

-303 VEYGALDTKTGETT
+303 VEYGVLNKETGETT
-317 PWGTYEVAAGET
+317 PWGTYDVAAGEA
-329 EINVVKSKP
+329 EFSVVKSKP
-338 SGLLVYIKPS
+338 SGILIYIKPS
-348 VDKMIGKSMST
+348 VDDMINMSLS
-359 SVAAYYLSDG
+359 SVGVMAYYLSDG
-369 KLSQVEAS
+369 KLSQVHLTGAYS
-377 GEYNVKYT
+377 VKYT

-393 DLQAPATAEW
+393 ELQAPATAQW
-403 LIINAI
+403 LIVNAI
-409 RECSTGTT
+409 KEYSTGTT
-417 ILVKSNSET
+417 ILVKSISET
-426 ESNARASSSEAQT
+426 ENNAKAS
-439 NSRGGTF
+439 RGTF
-446 GGSFGS
+446 GGSFGNS
-452 NGGASFRSDGT
+452 GGGTFKSEGT

-477 TAQTGVA
+477 TVQTGVA
-484 FGWSNQAKEI
+484 FGWSNRAKETI
-494 IKGLAVPLITRKADE
+494 NGLAVPLITRKADA
-509 QTVVGGFEGT
+509 QTVVGSLEGT
-519 FYKTENLGILD
+519 FFQTESLGILD

-549 SQLNVKIACTMIFD
+549 SQLNVKIACKMIFD
-563 VQMNWSWDAS
+563 VQMNRSWDAS
-573 KVNPSLHK
+573 KVTPSGHK
-581 SWSYGGSTET
+581 SWSFGEGSTES
-591 QAVYLYPPCYIEIKV
+591 QAFYSYPPNYIEMKV
-606 VSKHTSNQEE
+606 KHNNGDGTWTE
-616 SEYTKTYIAGRTS
+616 TPYIAGLQQDETS
-629 DYEGADPSV
+629 GKYVTDYE
-638 SDTSDQLVGGRFI
+638 SDKVNGRFI
-651 HLAAGRGEIDLEE
+651 HLVAGRGEIDLEE

-678 RLNGLKCYNGR
+678 TLIGLKCYNGR

-732 SQLFI
+732 SQRFI
-737 GGTLTFADIVNL
+737 GGTLTFADIVSL

-766 EASNHPRQTDFSV
+766 EACNHPRQTDFSV

-800 NADMTIDNKTL
+800 DADMTIDNKTL

-830 PIYEWESKQYTFGRT
+830 PIYEWENHQYTFGRT
-845 TRTVQVATKYKAC
+845 TKTVQTPTKYKAC

-880 LQSIFDSKLEKLR
+880 LQGIFDSRLEKLR
-893 KTVANPHQIVERFNL
+893 KTVANPHQITERFNL
-908 SDLEILDFDETK
+908 SDLEILEFDETK

-929 YFAVLEIKTTSSGY
+929 YFAVIEIKTTSSGY
-943 SEVTMIELNN
+943 CEVTMIELNN